1 MKKVLIGLL
10 LIIPMAIVAAVVLV
24 TNVVLITPDITVASV
39 AIVDPDFYQDVDNV
53 SLYFDRPGM
62 QYQLAALVLPKKAT
76 NKKVH
81 WSIENSV
88 SYDPEYEGDI
98 ATVDDNGNVT
108 INWTGTFDVVAK
120 TDDGGKTDRCR
131 FEIKSDVA
139 RSAYIVYKDAKQLDG
154 MPGIDITTDEII
166 RLEACAHPID
176 VDLEYVTWE
185 SSDKNV
191 LSVDANGVVVP
202 QGAGTA
208 TVTMK
213 LKSKDFVSGSEK
225 RVAPEIVRTVQI
237 TVRGGVFPTALKYVH
252 TDSVSL
258 SSIGAEGSTLVKS
271 QNATL
276 ESGTIVFSGK
286 TGYAVLEKGGKT
298 MTLRKVESETSIVF
312 ENADV
317 IENNTVIVGKVPYK
331 LNAIFAASGEKAS
344 GARYYSSNPDVATID
359 EKTGLITAISSG
371 EVTFAAEFGGE
382 RISIDLHVRK
392 PVIYFM
398 LEKDAPQGIADECV
412 YGSMYFEYSGE
423 EMTGRLVPFR
433 QIKVVAPEDL
443 TGSENLNRFK
453 WSVVSDGDIAT
464 IDENG
469 VITFS
474 EFEKG
479 VRKNVKVIAEAKDSP
494 YAGDSIRR
502 EYNFT
507 VMYGVNVKTAD
518 ELTKAV
524 NEEID
529 GKDGKKYKYEVF
541 MRNDITI
548 RSIRY
553 TEQDTSKLNVSSS
566 DKGDETRTWFNA
578 PLTLTTSL
586 YGNGYTIDWKHKDFD
601 KATDKANIMGSN
613 IFMLKGQEDKNEPR
627 VLLRN
632 VKVKS
637 SELPKENSFAS
648 NDFVGI
654 GVQTMGN
661 VHVQY
666 CVIENAMYC
675 MRIGGYDNQEKAV
688 EKGDFAETLIEGTIM
703 SNSSK
708 FTCFSWCTF
717 KNQRVVMKNCVYGQA
732 ASPSVGFSSGDD
744 NEEHTCN
751 LDIQGILRI
760 YNWKQDIDL
769 DLVGRI
775 TSNEAIDNLLK
786 EVIQKGLSGKRYEHL
801 FVKDS
806 GVRYMHC
813 GMLFSGLNHE
823 NRVTVTGALEENGFD
838 HEEIQI
844 SELVEEVNKVLASTL
859 KGKLNPVTFYGYT
872 DESKTPVKH
881 NSNLVHSQGLY
892 KLLRGE

>member
-24 TNVVLITPDITVASV
+24 TNVVLITPDITVASI

-108 INWTGTFDVVAK
+108 INWTGTFDIVAK

-139 RSAYIVYKDAKQLDG
+139 RSAYIVYKDVKLG
-154 MPGIDITTDEII
+154 ETPGIDITTDEII

-237 TVRGGVFPTALKYVH
+237 TVRGGVFPTSLKYVH
-252 TDSVSL
+252 TDSISL

-276 ESGTIVFSGK
+276 ESGAIVFSGK
-286 TGYAVLEKGGKT
+286 TGYAVIEKGGKT
-298 MTLRKVESETSIVF
+298 MTLRKVESENSIVF

-317 IENNTVIVGKVPYK
+317 IENSTVIVGKVPYK

-344 GARYYSSNPDVATID
+344 GARYYSSNTDVATID

-371 EVTFAAEFGGE
+371 EVTFTAEFGEE
-382 RISIDLHVRK
+382 RISIDLRVRK

-398 LEKDAPQGIADECV
+398 LEKDAPKGIADECI
-412 YGSMYFEYSGE
+412 YGNMYFE

-453 WSVVSDGDIAT
+453 WSVVSDGGIAT

-469 VITFS
+469 MITFS

-479 VRKNVKVIAEAKDSP
+479 VRKNVKVTAEAKDSP
-494 YAGDSIRR
+494 YAGDSIKR

-507 VMYGVNVKTAD
+507 VMYGVNVETAD

-529 GKDGKKYKYEVF
+529 GKKYEVF
-541 MRNDITI
+541 LRNDITI

-553 TEQDTSKLNVSSS
+553 TEADTSGISGE
-566 DKGDETRTWFNA
+566 KGEETRTWCNA
-578 PLTLTTSL
+578 PLRLSTSL
-586 YGNGYTIDWKHKDFD
+586 YGNGHTIDWKHRDYDDPTAKP
-601 KATDKANIMGSN
+601 NIMGSN
-613 IFMLKGQEDKNEPR
+613 ILVMDGPQGKDAPR

-632 VKVKS
+632 VKIKS
-637 SELPKENSFAS
+637 SELPKSNTFAS
-648 NDFVGI
+648 KDFVGI
-654 GVQTMGN
+654 GVETKGN

-675 MRIGGYDNQEKAV
+675 MRVGSYDNEEEAIN
-688 EKGDFAETLIEGTIM
+688 KGDFAETLIEGTIM

-708 FTCFSWCTF
+708 FTCFSWCTY

-760 YNWKQDIDL
+760 YNWKQDVDL
-769 DLVGRI
+769 DLVGGI
-775 TSNEAIDNLLK
+775 TNNDAIDNILK
-786 EVIQKGLSGKRYEHL
+786 DVIQKGLSGKRYEHL

-813 GMLFSGLNHE
+813 GMLFSGLSQE

-838 HEEIQI
+838 HVEIKLN
-844 SELVEEVNKVLASTL
+844 ELVAEISPGAAIIVGNL
-859 KGKLNPVTFYGYT
+859 KPVTFYGYT

-881 NSNLVHSQGLY
+881 NSNLVHSQELY

>member
-24 TNVVLITPDITVASV
+24 TNVVLITPDITVASI
-39 AIVDPDFYQDVDNV
+39 AIVDPDFYQDVDSV

-139 RSAYIVYKDAKQLDG
+139 RSAYIVYKDVKLG
-154 MPGIDITTDEII
+154 KTPGIDITTDEII

-237 TVRGGVFPTALKYVH
+237 TVRGGVFPTALKYVY

-258 SSIGAEGSTLVKS
+258 SSIGAVGSTLVKS

-276 ESGTIVFSGK
+276 ESGAIVFSGK

-317 IENNTVIVGKVPYK
+317 IENSTVIVGKVPYK

-344 GARYYSSNPDVATID
+344 GARYYSTNPDVATID

-371 EVTFAAEFGGE
+371 EVTFTAEFGEE

-412 YGSMYFEYSGE
+412 YGNMYFEYSGE

-453 WSVVSDGDIAT
+453 WSVVSDGDIST

-479 VRKNVKVIAEAKDSP
+479 VRKNVKVVAEAMDSP

-507 VMYGVNVKTAD
+507 VMYGVNVETAD

-529 GKDGKKYKYEVF
+529 GKKHEVF

-553 TEQDTSKLNVSSS
+553 TEQDTSKLNVSSPE
-566 DKGDETRTWFNA
+566 KGEEIRTWFNA

-613 IFMLKGQEDKNEPR
+613 IFMLKGQEDKNAPR

-813 GMLFSGLNHE
+813 GMLFSGLTHE

-844 SELVEEVNKVLASTL
+844 SELVEEVNKFLASQL

-881 NSNLVHSQGLY
+881 NSNLVHSQELY

>member
-24 TNVVLITPDITVASV
+24 TNVVLITPDITVASI
-39 AIVDPDFYQDVDNV
+39 AIVDPDFYQDVDSV

-139 RSAYIVYKDAKQLDG
+139 KSAYIVYKDVKLG
-154 MPGIDITTDEII
+154 ETPSIDITTDEII

-185 SSDKNV
+185 SNDKNV

-258 SSIGAEGSTLVKS
+258 SSIGAVGSALVKS

-276 ESGTIVFSGK
+276 ESDAIVFSGK

-317 IENNTVIVGKVPYK
+317 IENSTIIVGKVPYK

-344 GARYYSSNPDVATID
+344 GARYKSLNTDVATID

-371 EVTFAAEFGGE
+371 EVTFTAEFGGE

-412 YGSMYFEYSGE
+412 YGNMYFEYSGE

-453 WSVVSDGDIAT
+453 WSVVSDGGIAT

-469 VITFS
+469 VITITIS
-474 EFEKG
+474 ESEKG

-494 YAGDSIRR
+494 YAGDSIKR

-507 VMYGVNVKTAD
+507 VMYGVNVETAD

-529 GKDGKKYKYEVF
+529 GKKYEVF

-553 TEQDTSKLNVSSS
+553 TESDTRNISGE
-566 DKGDETRTWFNA
+566 KGEEIRTWCNA
-578 PLTLTTSL
+578 PLRLSTSL
-586 YGNGYTIDWKHKDFD
+586 YGNGHTIDWKHRDYDDPTAKP
-601 KATDKANIMGSN
+601 NIMGSN
-613 IFMLKGQEDKNEPR
+613 ILVMDGPEGKDKPR

-632 VKVKS
+632 VKIKS
-637 SELPKENSFAS
+637 SELPKNNTFAS
-648 NDFVGI
+648 KDFVGI
-654 GVQTMGN
+654 GVETKGN

-675 MRIGGYDNQEKAV
+675 MRVGSYDNEEEAV
-688 EKGDFAETLIEGTIM
+688 KKGDFAETLIEGTIM

-708 FTCFSWCTF
+708 FTCFSWCIF

-760 YNWKQDIDL
+760 YNWKQDVDL
-769 DLVGRI
+769 DLVGGI
-775 TSNEAIDNLLK
+775 TNNDAIDKILK
-786 EVIQKGLSGKRYEHL
+786 DVIQKGLQGKRYEHL

-813 GMLFSGLNHE
+813 GMLFSGLSQE

-838 HEEIQI
+838 HAEIKLN
-844 SELVEEVNKVLASTL
+844 ELVAEISPGAAIIVGNMH
-859 KGKLNPVTFYGYT
+859 PVTFYGYT

-881 NSNLVHSQGLY
+881 NSNLVHSQELY

>member
-24 TNVVLITPDITVASV
+24 TNVVLITPDITVASI

-108 INWTGTFDVVAK
+108 INWTGTFDIVAK

-139 RSAYIVYKDAKQLDG
+139 RSAYIVYKDVKLG
-154 MPGIDITTDEII
+154 ETPGIDITTDEII

-185 SSDKNV
+185 SSDKHV

-237 TVRGGVFPTALKYVH
+237 TVRGGVFPMALKYVH
-252 TDSVSL
+252 TDVSL

-276 ESGTIVFSGK
+276 ESGAIVFGGK

-298 MTLRKVESETSIVF
+298 MMLRKVESETSIVF

-317 IENNTVIVGKVPYK
+317 IENSTVIVGKVPYK

-344 GARYYSSNPDVATID
+344 GARYCSLNPDVATID

-371 EVTFAAEFGGE
+371 EVTFTAKFGE
-382 RISIDLHVRK
+382 EIISIDLRVRK

-412 YGSMYFEYSGE
+412 YGNMYFEYSGE
-423 EMTGRLVPFR
+423 EMTGRLVPVR

-453 WSVVSDGDIAT
+453 WKVVSDGDIAT

-469 VITFS
+469 MITFS

-479 VRKNVKVIAEAKDSP
+479 VRKNVKVTAEAKDSP
-494 YAGDSIRR
+494 YAGDSIKR

-507 VMYGVNVKTAD
+507 VMYGVNVETAD

-529 GKDGKKYKYEVF
+529 GKKYEVF
-541 MRNDITI
+541 LRNDITI

-553 TEQDTSKLNVSSS
+553 TEADTSGISGE
-566 DKGDETRTWFNA
+566 KGEETRTWCNA
-578 PLTLTTSL
+578 PLRLTTSL
-586 YGNGYTIDWKHKDFD
+586 YGNGHTIDWKHRDYDDPTAKP
-601 KATDKANIMGSN
+601 NIMGSN
-613 IFMLKGQEDKNEPR
+613 ILVMDGPQGKDAPR

-632 VKVKS
+632 VKIKS
-637 SELPKENSFAS
+637 SELPKSNTFAS
-648 NDFVGI
+648 KDFVGI
-654 GVQTMGN
+654 GVETKGN

-666 CVIENAMYC
+666 CIIENAMYC
-675 MRIGGYDNQEKAV
+675 MRVGSYDNEEEAIN
-688 EKGDFAETLIEGTIM
+688 KGDFAETLIEGTIM

-708 FTCFSWCTF
+708 FTCFSWCTY

-760 YNWKQDIDL
+760 YNWKQYVDL
-769 DLVGRI
+769 DLVGGI
-775 TSNEAIDNLLK
+775 TNNDAIDNLLK
-786 EVIQKGLSGKRYEHL
+786 EIIQKGLQGKRYEHL
-801 FVKDS
+801 FVKDA
-806 GVRYMHC
+806 GIPYMHC

-838 HEEIQI
+838 HAEIKLN
-844 SELVEEVNKVLASTL
+844 ELVAEISPGAAIIVGNL
-859 KGKLNPVTFYGYT
+859 KPVTFYGYT

-881 NSNLVHSQGLY
+881 NSNLVHSQELY

>member
-108 INWTGTFDVVAK
+108 INWTGTFDIVAK

-139 RSAYIVYKDAKQLDG
+139 RSAYIVYKDVKLG
-154 MPGIDITTDEII
+154 ETPGIDITTDEII

-252 TDSVSL
+252 TDSISL

-276 ESGTIVFSGK
+276 ESGAIVFSGK

-298 MTLRKVESETSIVF
+298 MTLRKVESENSIVF

-317 IENNTVIVGKVPYK
+317 IENSTVIVGKVPYK

-344 GARYYSSNPDVATID
+344 GARYYSSNTDVATID

-371 EVTFAAEFGGE
+371 EVTFTAEFGEE
-382 RISIDLHVRK
+382 RISIDLRLRK

-398 LEKDAPQGIADECV
+398 LEKDAPQGIADECI
-412 YGSMYFEYSGE
+412 YGNMYFEYSGE
-423 EMTGRLVPFR
+423 EMTGRLVPVR

-443 TGSENLNRFK
+443 TGSENLSRFK

-469 VITFS
+469 VITITLS
-474 EFEKG
+474 ESEKG
-479 VRKNVKVIAEAKDSP
+479 VRKNVKVTAEAKDSP
-494 YAGDSIRR
+494 YAGDSIKR

-507 VMYGVNVKTAD
+507 VMYGVNVETAD

-529 GKDGKKYKYEVF
+529 GKKYEVF
-541 MRNDITI
+541 LRNDITI

-553 TEQDTSKLNVSSS
+553 TEADTSGISGE
-566 DKGDETRTWFNA
+566 KGEETRTWCNA
-578 PLTLTTSL
+578 PLRLSTSL
-586 YGNGYTIDWKHKDFD
+586 YGNGHTIDWKHRDYDDPTAKP
-601 KATDKANIMGSN
+601 NIMGSN
-613 IFMLKGQEDKNEPR
+613 ILVMDGPQGKDAPR

-632 VKVKS
+632 VKIKS
-637 SELPKENSFAS
+637 SELPKSNTFAS
-648 NDFVGI
+648 KDFVGI
-654 GVQTMGN
+654 GVETKGN

-675 MRIGGYDNQEKAV
+675 MRVGSYDNEEEAIK
-688 EKGDFAETLIEGTIM
+688 KGDFAETLIEGTIM

-708 FTCFSWCTF
+708 FTCFSWCTY

-760 YNWKQDIDL
+760 YNWKQDVDL
-769 DLVGRI
+769 DLVGGI
-775 TSNEAIDNLLK
+775 TNNDAIDKILK
-786 EVIQKGLSGKRYEHL
+786 DVIQKGLQGKRYEHL

-838 HEEIQI
+838 HVEIKLN
-844 SELVEEVNKVLASTL
+844 ELVAEISPGAAIIVGNL
-859 KGKLNPVTFYGYT
+859 KPVTFYGYT

-881 NSNLVHSQGLY
+881 NSNLVHSQELY

>member
-24 TNVVLITPDITVASV
+24 TNVVLITPDITVASI
-39 AIVDPDFYQDVDNV
+39 AIVDPDFYQDVDSV

-276 ESGTIVFSGK
+276 ESGAIVFSGK

-317 IENNTVIVGKVPYK
+317 IENSTVIVGKVPYK

-344 GARYYSSNPDVATID
+344 GARYYSSNTDVATID

-371 EVTFAAEFGGE
+371 EVTFTAECGGE
-382 RISIDLHVRK
+382 SISIDLHVRR

-412 YGSMYFEYSGE
+412 YGNMYFEYSGE
-423 EMTGRLVPFR
+423 EMTGWLVPFR

-453 WSVVSDGDIAT
+453 WLVVSDGDIAT

-479 VRKNVKVIAEAKDSP
+479 VRKNVKVIAEAMDSP
-494 YAGDSIRR
+494 YAGDSIKR

-507 VMYGVNVKTAD
+507 VMYGVNVETAD

-529 GKDGKKYKYEVF
+529 GKKYEVF
-541 MRNDITI
+541 LRNDITI

-553 TEQDTSKLNVSSS
+553 TEQDTSKLNVSSPE
-566 DKGDETRTWFNA
+566 KGEETRTWFNA

-613 IFMLKGQEDKNEPR
+613 IFMLKGQEDKNAPR

-637 SELPKENSFAS
+637 SELPKESSFAS

-666 CVIENAMYC
+666 CIIENAMYC

-732 ASPSVGFSSGDD
+732 ASPSVGFSSGDN

-760 YNWKQDIDL
+760 YNWKQYVDL
-769 DLVGRI
+769 DLVGGI
-775 TSNEAIDNLLK
+775 TNNPAIDNLLK

-801 FVKDS
+801 FVKDA
-806 GVRYMHC
+806 GIPYMHC
-813 GMLFSGLNHE
+813 GMMFSGLYYK
-823 NRVTVTGALEENGFD
+823 NRITVTGALEENGFD
-838 HEEIQI
+838 HEEIHI
-844 SELVEEVNKVLASTL
+844 SELVEETNKLLASQL

>member
-24 TNVVLITPDITVASV
+24 TNVVLITPDITVASI

-88 SYDPEYEGDI
+88 SYDPEYKGDI

-139 RSAYIVYKDAKQLDG
+139 KSAYIVYKDVKLG
-154 MPGIDITTDEII
+154 ETPSIDITTDEII

-185 SSDKNV
+185 SNDKHV

-276 ESGTIVFSGK
+276 ESDAIEFSGK

-298 MTLRKVESETSIVF
+298 MTLRKVESENSIVF

-317 IENNTVIVGKVPYK
+317 IENSTVIVGKVPYK

-344 GARYYSSNPDVATID
+344 GARYYSSNTDVATID

-371 EVTFAAEFGGE
+371 EVTFTAEFGEE
-382 RISIDLHVRK
+382 RISIDLRVRK

-398 LEKDAPQGIADECV
+398 LEKDAPQGIADECI
-412 YGSMYFEYSGE
+412 YGNMYFEYSGE

-443 TGSENLNRFK
+443 TGSENLSRFK
-453 WSVVSDGDIAT
+453 WSVVSDDNIVT
-464 IDENG
+464 KIDENG
-469 VITFS
+469 MITFS

-479 VRKNVKVIAEAKDSP
+479 VRKNVKVTAEAKDSP
-494 YAGDSIRR
+494 YAGDSIKR

-507 VMYGVNVKTAD
+507 VMYGVNVETAD

-529 GKDGKKYKYEVF
+529 GNKYEVF
-541 MRNDITI
+541 LRNDITI

-553 TEQDTSKLNVSSS
+553 TEADTRNISGE
-566 DKGDETRTWFNA
+566 KGEEIRTWCNA
-578 PLTLTTSL
+578 PLKLTTSL
-586 YGNGYTIDWKHKDFD
+586 YGNGHTIDWKHRDYDDPTAKP
-601 KATDKANIMGSN
+601 NIMGSN
-613 IFMLKGQEDKNEPR
+613 ILVMDGPQDKDAPR

-632 VKVKS
+632 VKIKS
-637 SELPKENSFAS
+637 SELPKNNTFA
-648 NDFVGI
+648 NKDFVGI
-654 GVQTMGN
+654 GVETKGN

-675 MRIGGYDNQEKAV
+675 MRVGGYDNEEEAIK
-688 EKGDFAETLIEGTIM
+688 KGDFAETLIEGTIM

-732 ASPSVGFSSGDD
+732 ASPSVGFSSGDN

-760 YNWKQDIDL
+760 YNWKQDVDL
-769 DLVGRI
+769 DLVGGI
-775 TSNEAIDNLLK
+775 TNNEAIDNLLK

-813 GMLFSGLNHE
+813 GMMFSGLYYK
-823 NRVTVTGALEENGFD
+823 NRITVTGAIEENGFD

-844 SELVEEVNKVLASTL
+844 SELVEETNKVLASTL

-881 NSNLVHSQGLY
+881 NSNLVHSQELY

>member
-24 TNVVLITPDITVASV
+24 TNVVLITPDITVASI

-139 RSAYIVYKDAKQLDG
+139 KSAYIVYKDVKLG
-154 MPGIDITTDEII
+154 ETPSIDITTDEII

-208 TVTMK
+208 AVTMK

-225 RVAPEIVRTVQI
+225 RVAREIVRTVQI
-237 TVRGGVFPTALKYVH
+237 TVRDGVFPTALKYVH

-258 SSIGAEGSTLVKS
+258 SSIGAVGSTLVKS

-276 ESGTIVFSGK
+276 ESDAIVFSGK

-317 IENNTVIVGKVPYK
+317 IENSTVIVGKVPYK

-344 GARYYSSNPDVATID
+344 GARYYSSNTDVATID

-371 EVTFAAEFGGE
+371 EVTFTAEFGE
-382 RISIDLHVRK
+382 ESISIDLRVRK

-412 YGSMYFEYSGE
+412 YGNMYFEYLDK

-443 TGSENLNRFK
+443 TGSENLSRFK
-453 WSVVSDGDIAT
+453 WSVESDGGIAT
-464 IDENG
+464 IDKNG
-469 VITFS
+469 VITITFS
-474 EFEKG
+474 ESEKG
-479 VRKNVKVIAEAKDSP
+479 VRKNVKVVAEAKDSP
-494 YAGDSIRR
+494 YAGDSIKR

-507 VMYGVNVKTAD
+507 VMYGVNVETAD

-529 GKDGKKYKYEVF
+529 GNKYEVF
-541 MRNDITI
+541 LRNDITI

-553 TEQDTSKLNVSSS
+553 TEADTRNISGE
-566 DKGDETRTWFNA
+566 KGEEIRTWCNA
-578 PLTLTTSL
+578 PLKLTTSL
-586 YGNGYTIDWKHKDFD
+586 YGNGHTIDWKHRDYDDPTAKP
-601 KATDKANIMGSN
+601 NIMGSN
-613 IFMLKGQEDKNEPR
+613 ILVMDGPQEKDAPR

-632 VKVKS
+632 VKIKS
-637 SELPKENSFAS
+637 SELPKNNTFA
-648 NDFVGI
+648 NKDFVGI
-654 GVQTMGN
+654 GVETKGN

-675 MRIGGYDNQEKAV
+675 MRVGGYDNEEEAIK
-688 EKGDFAETLIEGTIM
+688 KGDFAETLIEGTIM

-732 ASPSVGFSSGDD
+732 ASPSVGFSSGDN

-760 YNWKQDIDL
+760 YNWKQDVDL
-769 DLVGRI
+769 DLVGGI
-775 TSNEAIDNLLK
+775 TNNEAIDNLLK
-786 EVIQKGLSGKRYEHL
+786 DVIQKGLSGKRYEHL

-813 GMLFSGLNHE
+813 GMMFSGLYYK
-823 NRVTVTGALEENGFD
+823 NRITVTGAIEENGFD

-844 SELVEEVNKVLASTL
+844 SELVEETNKVLASTL

-881 NSNLVHSQGLY
+881 NSNLVHSQELY

>member
-24 TNVVLITPDITVASV
+24 TNVVLITPDITVASI

-108 INWTGTFDVVAK
+108 INWTGTFDIVAK

-139 RSAYIVYKDAKQLDG
+139 RSAYIVYKDVKLG
-154 MPGIDITTDEII
+154 ETPGIDITTDEII

-252 TDSVSL
+252 TDRVSL
-258 SSIGAEGSTLVKS
+258 SSIDAVGSTLVKS

-276 ESGTIVFSGK
+276 ESDVIVFSGK

-317 IENNTVIVGKVPYK
+317 IENSTVIVGKVPYK

-344 GARYYSSNPDVATID
+344 GARYCSLNPDVATID

-371 EVTFAAEFGGE
+371 EVTFTAEFGE
-382 RISIDLHVRK
+382 ESISIDLHVRK

-412 YGSMYFEYSGE
+412 YGNMYFEYSGE

-443 TGSENLNRFK
+443 TGSENLSRFK
-453 WSVVSDGDIAT
+453 WSVVSDDNIAT
-464 IDENG
+464 KIDENG

-479 VRKNVKVIAEAKDSP
+479 VRKNVKVTAEAKDSP
-494 YAGDSIRR
+494 YAGDSIKR

-507 VMYGVNVKTAD
+507 VMYGVNVETAD
-518 ELTKAV
+518 ELTKVV
-524 NEEID
+524 NEGI
-529 GKDGKKYKYEVF
+529 DGKKYEVF
-541 MRNDITI
+541 LRNDITI

-553 TEQDTSKLNVSSS
+553 TEADTSGISGE
-566 DKGDETRTWFNA
+566 KGEETRTWDDA
-578 PLTLTTSL
+578 PLRLTTSL
-586 YGNGYTIDWKHKDFD
+586 YGNGHTIDWKHRDYDDPTAKP
-601 KATDKANIMGSN
+601 NIMGSN
-613 IFMLKGQEDKNEPR
+613 ILMMDGPQGKDAPR

-632 VKVKS
+632 VKIKS
-637 SELPKENSFAS
+637 SELPKSNTFAS
-648 NDFVGI
+648 KDFVGT
-654 GVQTMGN
+654 GVLTKGN

-666 CVIENAMYC
+666 CVIENAMFC
-675 MRIGGYDNQEKAV
+675 MKVGSYNNEEEAIK
-688 EKGDFAETLIEGTIM
+688 KGDFAETLIEGTIM

-708 FTCFSWCTF
+708 FTCFSWCAY

-760 YNWKQDIDL
+760 YNWKQDVDL
-769 DLVGRI
+769 DLVGGI
-775 TSNEAIDNLLK
+775 TNNDAIDNILK
-786 EVIQKGLSGKRYEHL
+786 EVIQKGLQGKRYEHL

-838 HEEIQI
+838 HAEIKLN
-844 SELVEEVNKVLASTL
+844 ELVAEISPGAAIIVGNL
-859 KGKLNPVTFYGYT
+859 KPVTFYGYT

-881 NSNLVHSQGLY
+881 NSNLVHSQELY

>member
-24 TNVVLITPDITVASV
+24 TNVVLITPDITVASI

-108 INWTGTFDVVAK
+108 INWTGTFDIVAK

-139 RSAYIVYKDAKQLDG
+139 RSAYIVYKDVKLG
-154 MPGIDITTDEII
+154 ETPGIDITTDEII

-225 RVAPEIVRTVQI
+225 RVAPEIVRMVQI

-252 TDSVSL
+252 TDSISL

-276 ESGTIVFSGK
+276 ESGAIVFSGK

-317 IENNTVIVGKVPYK
+317 IENSTVIVGKVPYK

-344 GARYYSSNPDVATID
+344 GARYKSLNTDVATID

-371 EVTFAAEFGGE
+371 EVTFTAKFGE
-382 RISIDLHVRK
+382 ETEETISIDLRVRK

-398 LEKDAPQGIADECV
+398 LEKDAPQGIADECI
-412 YGSMYFEYSGE
+412 YGNMYFEYSGE
-423 EMTGRLVPFR
+423 EMTGRLVPVR

-443 TGSENLNRFK
+443 TGSENLSRFK

-479 VRKNVKVIAEAKDSP
+479 VRKNVKVTAEAKDSP
-494 YAGDSIRR
+494 YAGDSIKR

-507 VMYGVNVKTAD
+507 VMNGVNVKTAD

-524 NEEID
+524 NEKID
-529 GKDGKKYKYEVF
+529 GNKYEVF
-541 MRNDITI
+541 LRNDITI

-553 TEQDTSKLNVSSS
+553 TEADTSRFSGE
-566 DKGDETRTWFNA
+566 KGEETRTWSDA
-578 PLTLTTSL
+578 PLRLTTSL
-586 YGNGYTIDWKHKDFD
+586 YGNGHTIDWKHRDYDDPTAKP
-601 KATDKANIMGSN
+601 NIMGSN
-613 IFMLKGQEDKNEPR
+613 ILMMDGPQEKDAPR

-632 VKVKS
+632 VKIKS
-637 SELPKENSFAS
+637 SELPKSNTFAS
-648 NDFVGI
+648 KDFVGI
-654 GVQTMGN
+654 GILTKGN

-666 CVIENAMYC
+666 CIIENAMYC
-675 MRIGGYDNQEKAV
+675 MYVRGYDNEEEAV
-688 EKGDFAETLIEGTIM
+688 KKGDFDETLIEGTIM

-708 FTCFSWCTF
+708 FTCFSWCTY

-744 NEEHTCN
+744 NEDHTCN

-760 YNWKQDIDL
+760 YNWKQDVDL
-769 DLVGRI
+769 DLVGGI
-775 TSNEAIDNLLK
+775 TNNDAIDNILK
-786 EVIQKGLSGKRYEHL
+786 DVIQKGLSGKRYEHL

-813 GMLFSGLNHE
+813 GMLFSGLSQE

-838 HEEIQI
+838 HVEIKLN
-844 SELVEEVNKVLASTL
+844 ELVAEISPGAAIIVGNL
-859 KGKLNPVTFYGYT
+859 KPVTFYGYT

-881 NSNLVHSQGLY
+881 NSNLVHSQELY

>member
-108 INWTGTFDVVAK
+108 INWTGTFDIVAK

-139 RSAYIVYKDAKQLDG
+139 RSAYIVYKDVKLG
-154 MPGIDITTDEII
+154 ETPGIDITTDEII

-252 TDSVSL
+252 TDSISL

-276 ESGTIVFSGK
+276 ESGAIVFSGK
-286 TGYAVLEKGGKT
+286 TGYAVIEKGGKT
-298 MTLRKVESETSIVF
+298 MTLRKVESENSIVF

-317 IENNTVIVGKVPYK
+317 IENSTVIVGKVPYK

-344 GARYYSSNPDVATID
+344 GARYCSLNPDVATID

-371 EVTFAAEFGGE
+371 EVTFTAEFGE
-382 RISIDLHVRK
+382 ESISIDLHVRK

-412 YGSMYFEYSGE
+412 YGNMYFDE

-443 TGSENLNRFK
+443 TGSENLSRFK
-453 WSVVSDGDIAT
+453 WSVVSDDNIAT
-464 IDENG
+464 KIDENG

-479 VRKNVKVIAEAKDSP
+479 VRKNVKVTAEAKDSP
-494 YAGDSIRR
+494 YAGDSIKR

-507 VMYGVNVKTAD
+507 VMYGVNVETAD

-529 GKDGKKYKYEVF
+529 GKKYEVF
-541 MRNDITI
+541 LRNDITI

-553 TEQDTSKLNVSSS
+553 TEADTSGISGE
-566 DKGDETRTWFNA
+566 KGEETRPWDDA
-578 PLTLTTSL
+578 PLRLTTSL
-586 YGNGYTIDWKHKDFD
+586 YGNGHTIDWKHRDYDDPTAKP
-601 KATDKANIMGSN
+601 NIMGSN
-613 IFMLKGQEDKNEPR
+613 ILMMDGPQGKDAPR

-632 VKVKS
+632 VKIKS
-637 SELPKENSFAS
+637 SELPKSNTFAS
-648 NDFVGI
+648 KDFVGT
-654 GVQTMGN
+654 GVLTKGN

-666 CVIENAMYC
+666 CVIENAMFC
-675 MRIGGYDNQEKAV
+675 MKVGSYNNEEEAIK
-688 EKGDFAETLIEGTIM
+688 KGDFAETLIEGTIM

-708 FTCFSWCTF
+708 FTCFSWCAY

-760 YNWKQDIDL
+760 YNWKQDVDL
-769 DLVGRI
+769 DLVGGI
-775 TSNEAIDNLLK
+775 TNNDAIDNILK
-786 EVIQKGLSGKRYEHL
+786 EVIQKGLQGKRYEHL

-838 HEEIQI
+838 HAEIKLN
-844 SELVEEVNKVLASTL
+844 ELVAEISPGAAIIVGNL
-859 KGKLNPVTFYGYT
+859 KPVTFYGYT

-881 NSNLVHSQGLY
+881 NSNLVHSQELY

>member
-24 TNVVLITPDITVASV
+24 TNVVLITPDITVASI

-176 VDLEYVTWE
+176 VNLEYVTWE

-276 ESGTIVFSGK
+276 ESGAIVFSGK

-298 MTLRKVESETSIVF
+298 MTLRKVESENSIVF

-317 IENNTVIVGKVPYK
+317 IENSTVIVGKVPYK

-344 GARYYSSNPDVATID
+344 GARYYSSNTDVATID

-371 EVTFAAEFGGE
+371 EVTFTAEFGEE
-382 RISIDLHVRK
+382 RISIDLRVRK

-412 YGSMYFEYSGE
+412 YGSMYFEYLGE

-453 WSVVSDGDIAT
+453 WKVVSDGDIAT

-529 GKDGKKYKYEVF
+529 GKKYEVF
-541 MRNDITI
+541 LRNDITI

-613 IFMLKGQEDKNEPR
+613 IFMLKGQEDKNAPR

>member
-24 TNVVLITPDITVASV
+24 TNVVLITPDITVASI

-88 SYDPEYEGDI
+88 SYDPEYDGDI

-139 RSAYIVYKDAKQLDG
+139 RSAYVVYNDQKLDDG
-154 MPGIDITTDEII
+154 YRIDVTTDEII

-202 QGAGTA
+202 QGEGRA

-258 SSIGAEGSTLVKS
+258 SSIGAVGSTLVKS

-276 ESGTIVFSGK
+276 ESDAIVFSGN
-286 TGYAVLEKGGKT
+286 TGYAVLEKDGKT
-298 MTLRKVESETSIVF
+298 MTLRKVESENSIVF

-317 IENNTVIVGKVPYK
+317 IENSTVIVGKVPYK
-331 LNAIFAASGEKAS
+331 LNAVFAASGEKAS
-344 GARYYSSNPDVATID
+344 GARYYSKNTDVATID

-371 EVTFAAEFGGE
+371 EVTFTAEFGGE
-382 RISIDLHVRK
+382 SISIDLRVRK

-412 YGSMYFEYSGE
+412 YGSMYFKYSGE
-423 EMTGRLVPFR
+423 KIDGLTNTR
-433 QIKVVAPEDL
+433 QLKIVAPNEL
-443 TGSENLNRFK
+443 TGSENLSRFK
-453 WSVVSDGDIAT
+453 WSVVSDGGIAT

-474 EFEKG
+474 DFEKG
-479 VRKNVKVIAEAKDSP
+479 VRKNVKVVAEAKDSP

-529 GKDGKKYKYEVF
+529 GKKYEVF
-541 MRNDITI
+541 LRNDITI

-553 TEQDTSKLNVSSS
+553 TEADTSRFSGE
-566 DKGDETRTWFNA
+566 KGEETRTWDDA
-578 PLTLTTSL
+578 PLRLTTSL
-586 YGNGYTIDWKHKDFD
+586 YGNGHTIDWKHRDYDDPTAKP
-601 KATDKANIMGSN
+601 NIMGSN
-613 IFMLKGQEDKNEPR
+613 ILMMDGPQEKDAPR

-632 VKVKS
+632 VKIKS
-637 SELPKENSFAS
+637 SELPKSNTFAS
-648 NDFVGI
+648 KDFVGT
-654 GVQTMGN
+654 GVLTKGN

-666 CVIENAMYC
+666 CVIENAMFC
-675 MRIGGYDNQEKAV
+675 MKVGSYNNEEEAAK
-688 EKGDFAETLIEGTIM
+688 KGDFAETLIEGTIM

-708 FTCFSWCTF
+708 FSCFSWCAY

-732 ASPSVGFSSGDD
+732 ASPSIGFSSGDD

-760 YNWKQDIDL
+760 YNWKQDVDL
-769 DLVGRI
+769 DLVGGI
-775 TSNEAIDNLLK
+775 TNDDTIDNLLK
-786 EVIQKGLSGKRYEHL
+786 EVIQKGLSGKRFEHL

-813 GMLFSGLNHE
+813 GMLFSGLAHK

-844 SELVEEVNKVLASTL
+844 SELVEETNKFLASLL
-859 KGKLNPVTFYGYT
+859 KGQLNPVTFYGYT

-881 NSNLVHSQGLY
+881 NSNLVHSQELY

>member
-24 TNVVLITPDITVASV
+24 TNVVLITPDITVASI
-39 AIVDPDFYQDVDNV
+39 AIVDPDFYQDVDSV

-258 SSIGAEGSTLVKS
+258 SSIGAVGSTLVKS

-276 ESGTIVFSGK
+276 ESGAIVFSGK

-317 IENNTVIVGKVPYK
+317 IENSAVIVGKVPYK

-344 GARYYSSNPDVATID
+344 GARYYSSNTDVATID

-371 EVTFAAEFGGE
+371 EVTFTAEFGE
-382 RISIDLHVRK
+382 ESISIDLHVRK

-412 YGSMYFEYSGE
+412 YGNMYFEYSGE

-479 VRKNVKVIAEAKDSP
+479 VRKNVKVIAEAMDSP
-494 YAGDSIRR
+494 YAGDSIKR

-529 GKDGKKYKYEVF
+529 GKKYEVF
-541 MRNDITI
+541 LRNDITI

-566 DKGDETRTWFNA
+566 EKGDETRTWFNA

-613 IFMLKGQEDKNEPR
+613 IFMLKGQEDKNAPR

-675 MRIGGYDNQEKAV
+675 MRVGGYDNQEKAV

-813 GMLFSGLNHE
+813 GMLFSGLTYE
-823 NRVTVTGALEENGFD
+823 NRITVTGALEENGFD

-881 NSNLVHSQGLY
+881 NSNLVHSQELY

>member
-24 TNVVLITPDITVASV
+24 TNVVLITPDITVASI
-39 AIVDPDFYQDVDNV
+39 AIVDTDFYQDVDNV

-108 INWTGTFDVVAK
+108 INWTGTFDIVAK

-139 RSAYIVYKDAKQLDG
+139 RSAYIVYKDVKLG
-154 MPGIDITTDEII
+154 ETPGIDITTDEII

-237 TVRGGVFPTALKYVH
+237 TVRGGVFPTALKYVY
-252 TDSVSL
+252 TDRVSL

-276 ESGTIVFSGK
+276 KSDAIVFSG

-317 IENNTVIVGKVPYK
+317 IENSTVIVGKVPYK

-344 GARYYSSNPDVATID
+344 GARYYSSNTDVATID

-371 EVTFAAEFGGE
+371 EVTFTAEFGE
-382 RISIDLHVRK
+382 EIISIDLRVRK

-398 LEKDAPQGIADECV
+398 LEKDAPQGIADECI
-412 YGSMYFEYSGE
+412 YGNMYFEYSGE
-423 EMTGRLVPFR
+423 EMTGRLVPVR

-443 TGSENLNRFK
+443 TGSENLSRFK

-469 VITFS
+469 MITFS

-479 VRKNVKVIAEAKDSP
+479 VRKNVKVTAEAKDSP
-494 YAGDSIRR
+494 YAGDSIKR

-507 VMYGVNVKTAD
+507 VMYGVNVETAD

-529 GKDGKKYKYEVF
+529 GKKYEVF
-541 MRNDITI
+541 LRNDITI

-553 TEQDTSKLNVSSS
+553 TEADTSGISGE
-566 DKGDETRTWFNA
+566 KGEETRTWCNA
-578 PLTLTTSL
+578 PLRLSTSL
-586 YGNGYTIDWKHKDFD
+586 YGNGHTIDWKHRDYDDPTAKP
-601 KATDKANIMGSN
+601 NIMGSN
-613 IFMLKGQEDKNEPR
+613 ILVMDGPQGKDAPR

-632 VKVKS
+632 VKIKS
-637 SELPKENSFAS
+637 SELPKNNTFAS
-648 NDFVGI
+648 KDFVGI
-654 GVQTMGN
+654 GVETKGN

-675 MRIGGYDNQEKAV
+675 MRVGSYDNEEEAIN
-688 EKGDFAETLIEGTIM
+688 KGDFAETLIEGTIM

-708 FTCFSWCTF
+708 FTCFSWCTY

-744 NEEHTCN
+744 NEDHTCN

-760 YNWKQDIDL
+760 YNWKQDVDL
-769 DLVGRI
+769 DLVGGI
-775 TSNEAIDNLLK
+775 TNNDAIDNILK
-786 EVIQKGLSGKRYEHL
+786 EVIQKGLQGKRYEHL

-838 HEEIQI
+838 HAEIKLN
-844 SELVEEVNKVLASTL
+844 ELVAEISPGAAIIVGNL
-859 KGKLNPVTFYGYT
+859 KPVTFYGYT

-881 NSNLVHSQGLY
+881 NSNLVHSQELY

>member
-24 TNVVLITPDITVASV
+24 TNVVLITPDITVASI
-39 AIVDPDFYQDVDNV
+39 AIVDPDFYQDVDSV

-176 VDLEYVTWE
+176 VDLEYVIWE

-258 SSIGAEGSTLVKS
+258 SLIGAVGSTLVKS

-276 ESGTIVFSGK
+276 ESGAIVFSGK

-317 IENNTVIVGKVPYK
+317 IENSTVIVGKVPYK

-344 GARYYSSNPDVATID
+344 GVRYKSLNTDVATID
-359 EKTGLITAISSG
+359 EKTGLITAVSSG
-371 EVTFAAEFGGE
+371 EVTITAEFGEE

-412 YGSMYFEYSGE
+412 YGNMYFEYSGE

-453 WSVVSDGDIAT
+453 WKVVSDGDIAT

-479 VRKNVKVIAEAKDSP
+479 VRKNVKVIAEAMDSP
-494 YAGDSIRR
+494 YAGDSIKR

-507 VMYGVNVKTAD
+507 VMYGVNVETAD

-529 GKDGKKYKYEVF
+529 GKKYEVF

-553 TEQDTSKLNVSSS
+553 TESDT
-566 DKGDETRTWFNA
+566 KGMSGEKGEEIRTWCNA
-578 PLTLTTSL
+578 PLRLSTSL
-586 YGNGYTIDWKHKDFD
+586 YGNGHTIDWKHRDYDDPTAKP
-601 KATDKANIMGSN
+601 NIMGSN
-613 IFMLKGQEDKNEPR
+613 ILVMDGPQGKDAPR

-632 VKVKS
+632 VKIKS
-637 SELPKENSFAS
+637 SELPKNNTFAS
-648 NDFVGI
+648 KDFVGI
-654 GVQTMGN
+654 GVETKGN

-675 MRIGGYDNQEKAV
+675 MRVGSYDNEEEAV
-688 EKGDFAETLIEGTIM
+688 KKGDFAETLIEGTIM

-708 FTCFSWCTF
+708 FTCFSWCIF

-760 YNWKQDIDL
+760 YNWKQDVDL
-769 DLVGRI
+769 DLVGGI
-775 TSNEAIDNLLK
+775 TNNDAIDKILK
-786 EVIQKGLSGKRYEHL
+786 DVIQKGLQGKRYEHL

-813 GMLFSGLNHE
+813 GMLFSGLAHE

-838 HEEIQI
+838 HAEIKLN
-844 SELVEEVNKVLASTL
+844 ELVAEISPGAAIIVGNMH
-859 KGKLNPVTFYGYT
+859 PVTFYGYT

-881 NSNLVHSQGLY
+881 NSNLVHSQELY

>member
-108 INWTGTFDVVAK
+108 INWTGTFDIVAK

-139 RSAYIVYKDAKQLDG
+139 RSAYIVYKDVKLG
-154 MPGIDITTDEII
+154 ETPGIDITTDEII

-237 TVRGGVFPTALKYVH
+237 TARGGVFPTALKYVH
-252 TDSVSL
+252 TDVSL
-258 SSIGAEGSTLVKS
+258 SEIGAEGSTLVKS

-276 ESGTIVFSGK
+276 ESGAIVFSGK

-317 IENNTVIVGKVPYK
+317 IENSTVIVGKVPYK

-344 GARYYSSNPDVATID
+344 GARYKSLNTDVATID

-371 EVTFAAEFGGE
+371 EVTFTAEFGE
-382 RISIDLHVRK
+382 ESISIDLHVRK

-398 LEKDAPQGIADECV
+398 LEKDAPQGIADECI
-412 YGSMYFEYSGE
+412 YGNMYFEYSGE
-423 EMTGRLVPFR
+423 EMTGRLVPVR

-443 TGSENLNRFK
+443 TGSENLSRFK

-469 VITFS
+469 MITFS

-479 VRKNVKVIAEAKDSP
+479 VRKNVKVTAEAKDSP
-494 YAGDSIRR
+494 YAGDSIKR

-507 VMYGVNVKTAD
+507 VMYGVNVETAD

-529 GKDGKKYKYEVF
+529 GKKYEVF
-541 MRNDITI
+541 LRNDITI

-553 TEQDTSKLNVSSS
+553 TEADTSGISGE
-566 DKGDETRTWFNA
+566 KGEETRTWCNA
-578 PLTLTTSL
+578 PLRLSTSL
-586 YGNGYTIDWKHKDFD
+586 YGNGHTIDWKHRDYDDPTAKP
-601 KATDKANIMGSN
+601 NIMGSN
-613 IFMLKGQEDKNEPR
+613 ILVMDGPQGKDAPR

-632 VKVKS
+632 VKIKS
-637 SELPKENSFAS
+637 SELPKSNTFAS
-648 NDFVGI
+648 KDFVGI
-654 GVQTMGN
+654 GVETKGN

-675 MRIGGYDNQEKAV
+675 MRVGSYDNEEEAIN
-688 EKGDFAETLIEGTIM
+688 KGDFAETLIEGTIM

-708 FTCFSWCTF
+708 FTCFSWCTY

-760 YNWKQDIDL
+760 YNWKQDVDL
-769 DLVGRI
+769 DLVGGI
-775 TSNEAIDNLLK
+775 TNNDAIDKILK
-786 EVIQKGLSGKRYEHL
+786 DVIQKGLSGKRYEHL

-838 HEEIQI
+838 HAEIKLN
-844 SELVEEVNKVLASTL
+844 ELVAEISPGAAIIVGNL
-859 KGKLNPVTFYGYT
+859 KPVTFYGYT

-881 NSNLVHSQGLY
+881 NSNLVHSQELY

>member
-108 INWTGTFDVVAK
+108 INWTGTFDIVAK

-139 RSAYIVYKDAKQLDG
+139 RSAYIVYKDVKLG
-154 MPGIDITTDEII
+154 ETPGIDITTDEII

-252 TDSVSL
+252 TDSISL
-258 SSIGAEGSTLVKS
+258 SPIGAEGSTLVKS

-276 ESGTIVFSGK
+276 ESGAIVFSGK
-286 TGYAVLEKGGKT
+286 TGYAVIEKGGKT
-298 MTLRKVESETSIVF
+298 MTLRKVESENSIVF

-317 IENNTVIVGKVPYK
+317 IENSTVIVGKVPYK

-344 GARYYSSNPDVATID
+344 GARYYSSNTDVATID

-371 EVTFAAEFGGE
+371 EVTFTAEFGEE
-382 RISIDLHVRK
+382 RISIDLRVRK

-398 LEKDAPQGIADECV
+398 LEKDAPQGIADECI
-412 YGSMYFEYSGE
+412 YGNMYFEYSGE
-423 EMTGRLVPFR
+423 EMTGRLVPVR

-443 TGSENLNRFK
+443 TGSENLSRFK

-464 IDENG
+464 KIDENG

-479 VRKNVKVIAEAKDSP
+479 VRKNVKVVAEAKDSP
-494 YAGDSIRR
+494 YAGDSIKR

-507 VMYGVNVKTAD
+507 VMYGVNVETAD

-529 GKDGKKYKYEVF
+529 GKKYEVF
-541 MRNDITI
+541 LRNDITI

-553 TEQDTSKLNVSSS
+553 TEADTSGISGE
-566 DKGDETRTWFNA
+566 KGEETRTWCNA
-578 PLTLTTSL
+578 PLRLSTSL
-586 YGNGYTIDWKHKDFD
+586 YGNGHTIDWKHRDYDDPTAKP
-601 KATDKANIMGSN
+601 NIMGSN
-613 IFMLKGQEDKNEPR
+613 ILVMDGPQGKDAPR

-632 VKVKS
+632 VKIKS
-637 SELPKENSFAS
+637 SELPKSNTFAS
-648 NDFVGI
+648 KDFVGI
-654 GVQTMGN
+654 GVETKGN

-675 MRIGGYDNQEKAV
+675 MRVGSYDNEEEAIN
-688 EKGDFAETLIEGTIM
+688 KGDFAETLIEGTIM

-708 FTCFSWCTF
+708 FTCFSWCTY

-760 YNWKQDIDL
+760 YNWKQDVDL
-769 DLVGRI
+769 DLVGGI
-775 TSNEAIDNLLK
+775 TNNDAIDNILK
-786 EVIQKGLSGKRYEHL
+786 EVIQKGLQGKRYEHL

-823 NRVTVTGALEENGFD
+823 NRVTVTGTLEENGFD
-838 HEEIQI
+838 HVEIKLN
-844 SELVEEVNKVLASTL
+844 ELVAEISPGAAIIVGNL
-859 KGKLNPVTFYGYT
+859 KPVTFYGYT

-881 NSNLVHSQGLY
+881 NSNLVHSQELY

>member
-108 INWTGTFDVVAK
+108 INWTGTFDIVAK

-139 RSAYIVYKDAKQLDG
+139 RSAYIVYKDVKLG
-154 MPGIDITTDEII
+154 ETPGIDITTDEII

-252 TDSVSL
+252 TDSISL

-276 ESGTIVFSGK
+276 ESGAIVFSGK

-298 MTLRKVESETSIVF
+298 MTLRKVESENSIVF

-317 IENNTVIVGKVPYK
+317 IENSTVIVGKVPYK

-371 EVTFAAEFGGE
+371 EVTFTAKFGE
-382 RISIDLHVRK
+382 EIISIDLRVRK

-398 LEKDAPQGIADECV
+398 LEKDAPQGIADECI
-412 YGSMYFEYSGE
+412 YGNMYFEYSGE
-423 EMTGRLVPFR
+423 EMTGRLVPVR

-443 TGSENLNRFK
+443 TGSENLSRFK

-464 IDENG
+464 KIDENG

-479 VRKNVKVIAEAKDSP
+479 VRKNVKVTAEAKDSP
-494 YAGDSIRR
+494 YAGDSIKR

-507 VMYGVNVKTAD
+507 VMYGVNVETAD

-529 GKDGKKYKYEVF
+529 GKKYEVF
-541 MRNDITI
+541 LRNDITI

-553 TEQDTSKLNVSSS
+553 TEADTSGISGE
-566 DKGDETRTWFNA
+566 KGEETRTWCNA
-578 PLTLTTSL
+578 PLRLSTSL
-586 YGNGYTIDWKHKDFD
+586 YGNGHTIDWKHRDYDDPTAKP
-601 KATDKANIMGSN
+601 NIMGSN
-613 IFMLKGQEDKNEPR
+613 ILVMDGPQGKDAPR

-632 VKVKS
+632 VKIKS
-637 SELPKENSFAS
+637 SELPKSNTFAS
-648 NDFVGI
+648 KDFVGI
-654 GVQTMGN
+654 GVETKGN

-675 MRIGGYDNQEKAV
+675 MRVGSYDNEEEAIN
-688 EKGDFAETLIEGTIM
+688 KGDFAETLIEGTIM

-708 FTCFSWCTF
+708 FTCFSWCTY

-744 NEEHTCN
+744 NEDHTCN

-760 YNWKQDIDL
+760 YNWKQDVDL
-769 DLVGRI
+769 DLVGGI
-775 TSNEAIDNLLK
+775 TNNDAIDNILK
-786 EVIQKGLSGKRYEHL
+786 EVIQKGLQGKRYEHL

-838 HEEIQI
+838 HVEIKLN
-844 SELVEEVNKVLASTL
+844 ELVAEISPGAAIIVGNL
-859 KGKLNPVTFYGYT
+859 KPVTFYGYT

-881 NSNLVHSQGLY
+881 NSNLVHSQELY

>member
-24 TNVVLITPDITVASV
+24 TNVVLITPDITVASI
-39 AIVDPDFYQDVDNV
+39 AIVDPDFYQDVDSV

-237 TVRGGVFPTALKYVH
+237 TVRGGVFPTALKYVY

-276 ESGTIVFSGK
+276 ESGAIVFSGK

-317 IENNTVIVGKVPYK
+317 IENSTVIVGKVPYK

-344 GARYYSSNPDVATID
+344 GARYYSSNTDVATID

-371 EVTFAAEFGGE
+371 EVTFTAEFGEE

-412 YGSMYFEYSGE
+412 YGNMYFEYSGE

-443 TGSENLNRFK
+443 TGSENLSRFK

-479 VRKNVKVIAEAKDSP
+479 VRKNVKVIAEAMDSP

-529 GKDGKKYKYEVF
+529 GKKYEVF
-541 MRNDITI
+541 LRNDITI

-553 TEQDTSKLNVSSS
+553 TEADTSRFSGE
-566 DKGDETRTWFNA
+566 KGEETRTWDDA
-578 PLTLTTSL
+578 PLRLTTSL
-586 YGNGYTIDWKHKDFD
+586 YGNGHTIDWKHRDYDDPTAKP
-601 KATDKANIMGSN
+601 NIMGSN
-613 IFMLKGQEDKNEPR
+613 ILMMDGPQGKDAPR
-627 VLLRN
+627 VFLRN
-632 VKVKS
+632 VKIKS
-637 SELPKENSFAS
+637 SELPKSNTFAS
-648 NDFVGI
+648 KDFVGT
-654 GVQTMGN
+654 GVLTKGN

-666 CVIENAMYC
+666 CVIENAMFC
-675 MRIGGYDNQEKAV
+675 MKVGSYNNEEEAV
-688 EKGDFAETLIEGTIM
+688 KKGDFAETLIEGTIM

-708 FTCFSWCTF
+708 FTCFSWCAY

-732 ASPSVGFSSGDD
+732 ASPSIGFSSGDD

-760 YNWKQDIDL
+760 YNWKQDVDL
-769 DLVGRI
+769 DLVGGI
-775 TSNEAIDNLLK
+775 TNDDTIDNLLK
-786 EVIQKGLSGKRYEHL
+786 EVIQKGLSGKRFEHL

-813 GMLFSGLNHE
+813 GMLFSGLAHK

-844 SELVEEVNKVLASTL
+844 SELVEETNKVLASLL
-859 KGKLNPVTFYGYT
+859 KGQLNPVTFYGYT

-881 NSNLVHSQGLY
+881 NSNLVHSQELY

>member
-88 SYDPEYEGDI
+88 SYDPEYKGDI

-139 RSAYIVYKDAKQLDG
+139 RSAYIVYKDVKLG
-154 MPGIDITTDEII
+154 ETPNIDITTDEII

-276 ESGTIVFSGK
+276 ESGAIVFSGK

-317 IENNTVIVGKVPYK
+317 IENSTVIVGKVPYK

-344 GARYYSSNPDVATID
+344 GARYYSSNTDVATID

-371 EVTFAAEFGGE
+371 EVTFTAEFGEE
-382 RISIDLHVRK
+382 RISIDLRVRK

-398 LEKDAPQGIADECV
+398 LEKDAPQGIADECI
-412 YGSMYFEYSGE
+412 YGNMYF
-423 EMTGRLVPFR
+423 EMTGRLVPLR

-443 TGSENLNRFK
+443 TGSENRSRFK

-469 VITFS
+469 MITFS
-474 EFEKG
+474 LSKNKKG
-479 VRKNVKVIAEAKDSP
+479 VRKNVKVTAEAKDSP
-494 YAGDSIRR
+494 YAGDSIKR

-507 VMYGVNVKTAD
+507 VMYGVNVETAD

-529 GKDGKKYKYEVF
+529 GNKYEVF
-541 MRNDITI
+541 LRNDITI

-553 TEQDTSKLNVSSS
+553 TEADTRNISGE
-566 DKGDETRTWFNA
+566 KGEEIRTWCNA
-578 PLTLTTSL
+578 PLKLTTSL
-586 YGNGYTIDWKHKDFD
+586 YGNGHTIDWKHRDYDDPTEKP
-601 KATDKANIMGSN
+601 NIMGSN
-613 IFMLKGQEDKNEPR
+613 ILVMDGPQGKDAPR

-632 VKVKS
+632 VKIKS
-637 SELPKENSFAS
+637 SELPKNNTFA
-648 NDFVGI
+648 NKDFVGI
-654 GVQTMGN
+654 GVETKGN

-675 MRIGGYDNQEKAV
+675 MRVGGYDNEEEAIK
-688 EKGDFAETLIEGTIM
+688 KGDFAETLIEGTIM

-708 FTCFSWCTF
+708 FTCFSWCTY

-732 ASPSVGFSSGDD
+732 ASPSVGFSSGDN

-760 YNWKQDIDL
+760 YNWKQDVDL
-769 DLVGRI
+769 DLVGGI
-775 TSNEAIDNLLK
+775 TNNEAIDNLLK

-813 GMLFSGLNHE
+813 GMMFSGLYYK
-823 NRVTVTGALEENGFD
+823 NRITVTGAIEENGFD

-844 SELVEEVNKVLASTL
+844 SELVEETNKVLASTL

-881 NSNLVHSQGLY
+881 NSNLVHSQELY

>member
-108 INWTGTFDVVAK
+108 INWTGTFDIVAK

-139 RSAYIVYKDAKQLDG
+139 RSAYIVYKDVKLG
-154 MPGIDITTDEII
+154 ETPGIDITTDEII

-276 ESGTIVFSGK
+276 ESGAIVFSGK

-298 MTLRKVESETSIVF
+298 MMLRKVESETSIVF

-317 IENNTVIVGKVPYK
+317 IENSTVIVGKVPYK

-344 GARYYSSNPDVATID
+344 GARYYSSNTDVATID

-371 EVTFAAEFGGE
+371 EVTFTAEFGE
-382 RISIDLHVRK
+382 ESISIDLRVRK

-398 LEKDAPQGIADECV
+398 LEKDAPQGIADECI
-412 YGSMYFEYSGE
+412 YGNMYFE

-453 WSVVSDGDIAT
+453 WSVVSDGGIAT

-469 VITFS
+469 MITFS

-479 VRKNVKVIAEAKDSP
+479 VRKNVKVTAEAKDSP
-494 YAGDSIRR
+494 YAGDSIKR

-507 VMYGVNVKTAD
+507 VMYGVNVETAD

-529 GKDGKKYKYEVF
+529 GKKYEVF
-541 MRNDITI
+541 LRNDITI

-553 TEQDTSKLNVSSS
+553 TEADTSGISGE
-566 DKGDETRTWFNA
+566 KGEETRTWCNA
-578 PLTLTTSL
+578 PLRLSTSL
-586 YGNGYTIDWKHKDFD
+586 YGNGHTIDWKHRDYDDPTAKP
-601 KATDKANIMGSN
+601 NIMGSN
-613 IFMLKGQEDKNEPR
+613 ILVMDGPQGKDAPR

-632 VKVKS
+632 VKIKS
-637 SELPKENSFAS
+637 SELPKSNTFAS
-648 NDFVGI
+648 KDFVGI
-654 GVQTMGN
+654 GVETKGN

-675 MRIGGYDNQEKAV
+675 MRVGSYDNEEEAIN
-688 EKGDFAETLIEGTIM
+688 KGDFAETLIEGTIM

-708 FTCFSWCTF
+708 FTCFSWCTY

-760 YNWKQDIDL
+760 YNWKQDVDL
-769 DLVGRI
+769 DLVGGI
-775 TSNEAIDNLLK
+775 TNNDAIDNILK
-786 EVIQKGLSGKRYEHL
+786 DVIQKGLSGKRYEHL

-838 HEEIQI
+838 HVEIKLN
-844 SELVEEVNKVLASTL
+844 ELVAEISPGAAIIVGNL
-859 KGKLNPVTFYGYT
+859 KPVTFYGYT

-881 NSNLVHSQGLY
+881 NSNLVHSQELY

>member
-24 TNVVLITPDITVASV
+24 TNVVLITPDITVASI
-39 AIVDPDFYQDVDNV
+39 AIVDPDFYQDVDSV

-176 VDLEYVTWE
+176 VDLEYVIWE

-237 TVRGGVFPTALKYVH
+237 TVRGGVFPTALKYVY

-276 ESGTIVFSGK
+276 ESGAIVFSGK

-317 IENNTVIVGKVPYK
+317 IENSTVIVGKVPYK

-344 GARYYSSNPDVATID
+344 GARYYSSNTDVATID

-371 EVTFAAEFGGE
+371 EVTFTAEFGEE

-412 YGSMYFEYSGE
+412 YGNMYFEYSGE

-443 TGSENLNRFK
+443 TGSENLSRFK

-479 VRKNVKVIAEAKDSP
+479 VRKNVKVIAEAMDSP
-494 YAGDSIRR
+494 YAGDSIKR

-524 NEEID
+524 KEID
-529 GKDGKKYKYEVF
+529 GKKYEVF
-541 MRNDITI
+541 LRNDITI

-553 TEQDTSKLNVSSS
+553 TEADTSRFSGE
-566 DKGDETRTWFNA
+566 KGEETRTWDDA
-578 PLTLTTSL
+578 PLRLTTSL
-586 YGNGYTIDWKHKDFD
+586 YGNGHTIDWKHRDYDDPTAKP
-601 KATDKANIMGSN
+601 NIMGSN
-613 IFMLKGQEDKNEPR
+613 ILMMDGPQGKDAPR

-632 VKVKS
+632 VKIKS
-637 SELPKENSFAS
+637 SELPKSNTFAS
-648 NDFVGI
+648 KDFVGT
-654 GVQTMGN
+654 GVLTKGN

-666 CVIENAMYC
+666 CVIENAMFC
-675 MRIGGYDNQEKAV
+675 MKVGSYNNEEEAV
-688 EKGDFAETLIEGTIM
+688 KKGDFAETLIEGTIM

-708 FTCFSWCTF
+708 FTCFSWCAY

-751 LDIQGILRI
+751 LDIQGMLRI
-760 YNWKQDIDL
+760 YNWKQDVDL
-769 DLVGRI
+769 DLVGGI
-775 TSNEAIDNLLK
+775 TNNDAIDKILK
-786 EVIQKGLSGKRYEHL
+786 DVIQKGLSGKRYEHL

-813 GMLFSGLNHE
+813 GMLFSGLSQE

-838 HEEIQI
+838 HAEIKLN
-844 SELVEEVNKVLASTL
+844 ELVAEISPGAAIIVGNMH
-859 KGKLNPVTFYGYT
+859 PVTFYGYT

-881 NSNLVHSQGLY
+881 NSNLVHSQELY

>member
-39 AIVDPDFYQDVDNV
+39 AIVDPDFYQDVGNV

-108 INWTGTFDVVAK
+108 INWTGTFDIVAK

-139 RSAYIVYKDAKQLDG
+139 RSAYIVYKDVKLG
-154 MPGIDITTDEII
+154 ETPSIDITTDEII

-237 TVRGGVFPTALKYVH
+237 TVRGGVFPTALKYVY

-276 ESGTIVFSGK
+276 ESGAIVFGGK

-317 IENNTVIVGKVPYK
+317 IENSTVIVGKVPYK

-344 GARYYSSNPDVATID
+344 GARYCSLNPDVATID

-371 EVTFAAEFGGE
+371 EVTFTAKFGE
-382 RISIDLHVRK
+382 ETEETISIDLHVRK

-412 YGSMYFEYSGE
+412 YGNMYFKYSGDGL
-423 EMTGRLVPFR
+423 TNTR
-433 QIKVVAPEDL
+433 QLKVVAPEDL
-443 TGSENLNRFK
+443 TGSEKLSRFK

-469 VITFS
+469 MITFS

-479 VRKNVKVIAEAKDSP
+479 VRKNVKVTAEAKDSP
-494 YAGDSIRR
+494 YAGDSIKR

-507 VMYGVNVKTAD
+507 VMCGVNVETAD

-524 NEEID
+524 NEGIH
-529 GKDGKKYKYEVF
+529 EVF
-541 MRNDITI
+541 LRNDITI

-553 TEQDTSKLNVSSS
+553 TEADTSGISGE
-566 DKGDETRTWFNA
+566 KGEETRTWCNA
-578 PLTLTTSL
+578 PLRLKTSL
-586 YGNGYTIDWKHKDFD
+586 YGNGHTIDWKHRDYDDPTAKP
-601 KATDKANIMGSN
+601 NIMGSN
-613 IFMLKGQEDKNEPR
+613 ILVMDGPQGKDAPR

-632 VKVKS
+632 VKIKS
-637 SELPKENSFAS
+637 SELPKSNTFAS
-648 NDFVGI
+648 KDFVGI
-654 GVQTMGN
+654 GVETKGN

-675 MRIGGYDNQEKAV
+675 MRVGSYDNEEEAIK
-688 EKGDFAETLIEGTIM
+688 KGDFAETLIEGTIM

-708 FTCFSWCTF
+708 FTCFSWCTY

-760 YNWKQDIDL
+760 YNWKQDVDL
-769 DLVGRI
+769 DLVGGI
-775 TSNEAIDNLLK
+775 TNNDAIDNILK
-786 EVIQKGLSGKRYEHL
+786 DVIQKGLSGKRYEHL

-813 GMLFSGLNHE
+813 GMLFSGLSQE

-838 HEEIQI
+838 HVEIKLN
-844 SELVEEVNKVLASTL
+844 ELVAEISPGAAIIVGNL
-859 KGKLNPVTFYGYT
+859 KPVTFYGYT

-881 NSNLVHSQGLY
+881 NSNLVHSQELY

>member
-39 AIVDPDFYQDVDNV
+39 AIVDPDFYQDVDSV

-88 SYDPEYEGDI
+88 SYDPEYKGDI

-139 RSAYIVYKDAKQLDG
+139 KSAYIVYKDVKLG
-154 MPGIDITTDEII
+154 ETPNIDITTDEII

-185 SSDKNV
+185 SNDKHV

-252 TDSVSL
+252 TDNSVSL

-276 ESGTIVFSGK
+276 ESDAIVFSGK

-317 IENNTVIVGKVPYK
+317 IENSTVIVGKVPYK

-344 GARYYSSNPDVATID
+344 GARYYSSNTDVATID

-371 EVTFAAEFGGE
+371 EVTFTAEFGEE
-382 RISIDLHVRK
+382 RISIDLRVRK

-412 YGSMYFEYSGE
+412 YGNMYFEYSGEE

-443 TGSENLNRFK
+443 TGSENRSRFK

-469 VITFS
+469 MIAFS

-479 VRKNVKVIAEAKDSP
+479 VRKNVKVVAEAKDSP
-494 YAGDSIRR
+494 YAGDSIKR

-507 VMYGVNVKTAD
+507 VMYGVNVATAD

-524 NEEID
+524 NEKID
-529 GKDGKKYKYEVF
+529 GNKYEVF
-541 MRNDITI
+541 LRNDITI
-548 RSIRY
+548 CSIRY
-553 TEQDTSKLNVSSS
+553 TEADTRNISGE
-566 DKGDETRTWFNA
+566 KGEEIRTWCNA
-578 PLTLTTSL
+578 PLKLTTSL
-586 YGNGYTIDWKHKDFD
+586 YGNGHTIDWKHRDYDDPTAKP
-601 KATDKANIMGSN
+601 NIMGSN
-613 IFMLKGQEDKNEPR
+613 ILVMDGPQEKDAPR

-632 VKVKS
+632 VKIKS
-637 SELPKENSFAS
+637 SELPKNNTFA
-648 NDFVGI
+648 NKDFVGI
-654 GVQTMGN
+654 GVETKGN

-675 MRIGGYDNQEKAV
+675 MRVGGYDNEEEAIK
-688 EKGDFAETLIEGTIM
+688 KGDFAETLIEGTIM

-732 ASPSVGFSSGDD
+732 ASPSVGFSSGDN

-760 YNWKQDIDL
+760 YNWKQDVDL
-769 DLVGRI
+769 DLVGGI
-775 TSNEAIDNLLK
+775 TNNEAIDNLLK

-813 GMLFSGLNHE
+813 GMMFSGLYYK
-823 NRVTVTGALEENGFD
+823 NRITVTGAIEENGFD

-844 SELVEEVNKVLASTL
+844 SELVEETNKVLASTL

-881 NSNLVHSQGLY
+881 NSNLVHSQELY

>member
-108 INWTGTFDVVAK
+108 INWTGTFDIVAK

-139 RSAYIVYKDAKQLDG
+139 RSAYIVYKDVKLG
-154 MPGIDITTDEII
+154 ETPGIDITTDEII

-276 ESGTIVFSGK
+276 ESDAIVFSG

-298 MTLRKVESETSIVF
+298 MTLRKVESENSIVF

-317 IENNTVIVGKVPYK
+317 IENSTVIVGKVPYK

-344 GARYYSSNPDVATID
+344 GARYKSLNTDVATID

-371 EVTFAAEFGGE
+371 GVTFTAEFGEE
-382 RISIDLHVRK
+382 RISIDLRVRK

-412 YGSMYFEYSGE
+412 YGNMYFEYSGE

-433 QIKVVAPEDL
+433 QIQVVAPEDL
-443 TGSENLNRFK
+443 TGSENLSRFK

-479 VRKNVKVIAEAKDSP
+479 VRKNVKVTAEAKDSP
-494 YAGDSIRR
+494 YAGDSIKR

-507 VMYGVNVKTAD
+507 VMNGVNVKTAD

-524 NEEID
+524 NEKID
-529 GKDGKKYKYEVF
+529 GNKYEVF
-541 MRNDITI
+541 LRNDITI

-553 TEQDTSKLNVSSS
+553 TEADTSRFSGE
-566 DKGDETRTWFNA
+566 KGEETRTWSDA
-578 PLTLTTSL
+578 PLRLTTSL
-586 YGNGYTIDWKHKDFD
+586 YGNGHTIDWKHRDYDDPTAKP
-601 KATDKANIMGSN
+601 NIMGSN
-613 IFMLKGQEDKNEPR
+613 ILMMDGPQGKDAPR

-632 VKVKS
+632 VKIKS
-637 SELPKENSFAS
+637 SELPKSNTFAS
-648 NDFVGI
+648 KDFVGI
-654 GVQTMGN
+654 GILTKGN

-666 CVIENAMYC
+666 CIIENAMYC
-675 MRIGGYDNQEKAV
+675 MYVRGYDNEEEAV
-688 EKGDFAETLIEGTIM
+688 KKGDFDETLIEGTIM

-708 FTCFSWCTF
+708 FTCFSWCTY

-760 YNWKQDIDL
+760 YNWKQDVDL
-769 DLVGRI
+769 DLVGGI
-775 TSNEAIDNLLK
+775 TNNDAIDNILK
-786 EVIQKGLSGKRYEHL
+786 EVIQKGLQGKRYEHL

-838 HEEIQI
+838 HAEIKLN
-844 SELVEEVNKVLASTL
+844 ELVAEISPGAAIIVGNL
-859 KGKLNPVTFYGYT
+859 KPVTFYGYT

-881 NSNLVHSQGLY
+881 NSNLVHSQELY

>member
-24 TNVVLITPDITVASV
+24 TNVVLITPDITVASI
-39 AIVDPDFYQDVDNV
+39 AIVDPDFYQDVDSV

-88 SYDPEYEGDI
+88 SYDPEYDGDI

-139 RSAYIVYKDAKQLDG
+139 RSAYIVYNGVKQLDG

-191 LSVDANGVVVP
+191 LFVDANGVVVP

-213 LKSKDFVSGSEK
+213 LKSKDFVSGNEK

-258 SSIGAEGSTLVKS
+258 SSIGAVGSTLVKS

-276 ESGTIVFSGK
+276 ESDAIVFSGK

-317 IENNTVIVGKVPYK
+317 IENSTVIVGKVPYK
-331 LNAIFAASGEKAS
+331 LNAVFAASGEKAS
-344 GARYYSSNPDVATID
+344 GARYYSSNTDVATID

-371 EVTFAAEFGGE
+371 EVTFTAEFGEESKE
-382 RISIDLHVRK
+382 RISIDLRVRK

-412 YGSMYFEYSGE
+412 YGSMYFEYSDK

-443 TGSENLNRFK
+443 TGSENLSRFK
-453 WSVVSDGDIAT
+453 WSVVSDDNIAKT

-494 YAGDSIRR
+494 YAGDSIKR

-507 VMYGVNVKTAD
+507 VMCGVNVETAD

-524 NEEID
+524 NEGIH
-529 GKDGKKYKYEVF
+529 EVF
-541 MRNDITI
+541 LRNDITI

-553 TEQDTSKLNVSSS
+553 TEADTKGISG
-566 DKGDETRTWFNA
+566 DKGEEIRTWCNA
-578 PLTLTTSL
+578 PLRLKTSL
-586 YGNGYTIDWKHKDFD
+586 YGNGHTIDWKHRDYDDPTAKP
-601 KATDKANIMGSN
+601 NIMGSN
-613 IFMLKGQEDKNEPR
+613 ILVMDGPEGKDKPR

-632 VKVKS
+632 VKIKS
-637 SELPKENSFAS
+637 SELPKNNTFAS
-648 NDFVGI
+648 KDFVGI
-654 GVQTMGN
+654 GVETKGN

-675 MRIGGYDNQEKAV
+675 MRVGGYDNEEEAV
-688 EKGDFAETLIEGTIM
+688 KKGDFAETLIEGTIM

-744 NEEHTCN
+744 NKEHTCN

-760 YNWKQDIDL
+760 YNWKQDVEL
-769 DLVGRI
+769 DLIGGI
-775 TSNEAIDNLLK
+775 TNNDAIDKILK
-786 EVIQKGLSGKRYEHL
+786 DVIQKGLQGKRYEHL

-813 GMLFSGLNHE
+813 GMLFSGLAHE

-838 HEEIQI
+838 HEEIKLE
-844 SELVEEVNKVLASTL
+844 ELVEGVSFLA
-859 KGKLNPVTFYGYT
+859 GYLNPVTFYGYT

-881 NSNLVHSQGLY
+881 NSNLVHSQELY

>member
-24 TNVVLITPDITVASV
+24 TNVVLITPDITVASI

-108 INWTGTFDVVAK
+108 INWTGTFDIVAK

-139 RSAYIVYKDAKQLDG
+139 RSAYIVYKDVKLG
-154 MPGIDITTDEII
+154 ETPGIDITTDEII

-252 TDSVSL
+252 TDSISL

-276 ESGTIVFSGK
+276 ESGAIVFSGK

-298 MTLRKVESETSIVF
+298 MTLRKVESENSIVF

-317 IENNTVIVGKVPYK
+317 IENSTVIVGKVPYK

-344 GARYYSSNPDVATID
+344 GARYYSSNTDVATID

-371 EVTFAAEFGGE
+371 EVTFTAEFGEE
-382 RISIDLHVRK
+382 RISIDLRLRK

-398 LEKDAPQGIADECV
+398 LEKDAPQGIADECI
-412 YGSMYFEYSGE
+412 YGNMYFEYSGE
-423 EMTGRLVPFR
+423 EMTGRLVPVR

-443 TGSENLNRFK
+443 TGSENLSRFK

-469 VITFS
+469 VITITLS
-474 EFEKG
+474 ESEKG
-479 VRKNVKVIAEAKDSP
+479 VRKNVKVTAEAKDSP
-494 YAGDSIRR
+494 YAGDSIKR

-507 VMYGVNVKTAD
+507 VMYGVNVETAD

-529 GKDGKKYKYEVF
+529 GKKYEVF
-541 MRNDITI
+541 LRNDITI

-553 TEQDTSKLNVSSS
+553 TEADTSGISGE
-566 DKGDETRTWFNA
+566 KGEETRTWCNA
-578 PLTLTTSL
+578 PLRLSTSL
-586 YGNGYTIDWKHKDFD
+586 YGNGHTIDWKHRDYDDPTAKP
-601 KATDKANIMGSN
+601 NIMGSN
-613 IFMLKGQEDKNEPR
+613 ILVMDGPQGKDAPR

-632 VKVKS
+632 VKIKS
-637 SELPKENSFAS
+637 SELPKSNTFAS
-648 NDFVGI
+648 KDFVGI
-654 GVQTMGN
+654 GVETKGN

-675 MRIGGYDNQEKAV
+675 MRVGSYDNEEEAIK
-688 EKGDFAETLIEGTIM
+688 KGDFAETLIEGTIM

-708 FTCFSWCTF
+708 FTCFSWCTY

-760 YNWKQDIDL
+760 YNWKQDVDL
-769 DLVGRI
+769 DLVGGI
-775 TSNEAIDNLLK
+775 TNNDAIDKILK
-786 EVIQKGLSGKRYEHL
+786 DVIQKGLSGKRYEHL

-838 HEEIQI
+838 HVEIKLN
-844 SELVEEVNKVLASTL
+844 ELVAEISPGAAIIVGNL
-859 KGKLNPVTFYGYT
+859 KPVTFYGYT

-881 NSNLVHSQGLY
+881 NSNLVHSQELY

>member
-24 TNVVLITPDITVASV
+24 TNVVLITPDITVASI
-39 AIVDPDFYQDVDNV
+39 AIVDPDFYQDVDSV

-139 RSAYIVYKDAKQLDG
+139 RSAYIVYKDVKLG
-154 MPGIDITTDEII
+154 ETPGIDITTDEII

-213 LKSKDFVSGSEK
+213 LKSKDFVSGNEK

-276 ESGTIVFSGK
+276 ESGAIVFSGK

-317 IENNTVIVGKVPYK
+317 IENSTVIVGKVPYK

-344 GARYYSSNPDVATID
+344 GARYYSSNTDVATID

-371 EVTFAAEFGGE
+371 EVTFTAEFGE
-382 RISIDLHVRK
+382 ESISIDLHVRK

-412 YGSMYFEYSGE
+412 YGNMYFEYSGE

-453 WSVVSDGDIAT
+453 WKVVSDGDIAT

-479 VRKNVKVIAEAKDSP
+479 VRKNVKVIAEAMDSP
-494 YAGDSIRR
+494 YAGDSIKR

-507 VMYGVNVKTAD
+507 VMCGVNVETAD

-529 GKDGKKYKYEVF
+529 GKKYEVF
-541 MRNDITI
+541 LRNDITI

-566 DKGDETRTWFNA
+566 EKGDETRTWFNA

-586 YGNGYTIDWKHKDFD
+586 YGNGHTIDWKHKDFD

-613 IFMLKGQEDKNEPR
+613 IFMLKGQEDKNAPR

-666 CVIENAMYC
+666 CVIENSMYC

-760 YNWKQDIDL
+760 YNWKQDVDL
-769 DLVGRI
+769 DLIGRI

-813 GMLFSGLNHE
+813 GMLFSGLTYE

-844 SELVEEVNKVLASTL
+844 SELVEEVNKFLASQL

-881 NSNLVHSQGLY
+881 NSNLVHSQELY

>member
-108 INWTGTFDVVAK
+108 INWTGTFDIVAK

-139 RSAYIVYKDAKQLDG
+139 RSAYIVYKDVKLGETPD
-154 MPGIDITTDEII
+154 IDITTDEII

-252 TDSVSL
+252 TDSISL

-276 ESGTIVFSGK
+276 ESDVIVFSG

-298 MTLRKVESETSIVF
+298 MTLRKVESENSIVF

-317 IENNTVIVGKVPYK
+317 IENSTVIVGKVPYK
-331 LNAIFAASGEKAS
+331 LNAIFAVSGEKAS
-344 GARYYSSNPDVATID
+344 GARYYSSNTDVATID

-371 EVTFAAEFGGE
+371 EVTFTAEFGEE
-382 RISIDLHVRK
+382 RISIDLRVRK

-398 LEKDAPQGIADECV
+398 LEKDAPQGIADECI
-412 YGSMYFEYSGE
+412 YGNMYFEYSGE
-423 EMTGRLVPFR
+423 EMTGRLVPVR

-443 TGSENLNRFK
+443 TDSENLSRFK

-469 VITFS
+469 MITFS

-479 VRKNVKVIAEAKDSP
+479 VRKNVKVTAEAKDSP
-494 YAGDSIRR
+494 YAGDSIKR

-507 VMYGVNVKTAD
+507 VMYGVNVETAD

-529 GKDGKKYKYEVF
+529 GKKYEVF
-541 MRNDITI
+541 LRNDITI

-553 TEQDTSKLNVSSS
+553 TEADTSGISGE
-566 DKGDETRTWFNA
+566 KGEETRTWCNA
-578 PLTLTTSL
+578 PLRLSTSL
-586 YGNGYTIDWKHKDFD
+586 YGNGHTIDWKHRDYD
-601 KATDKANIMGSN
+601 DPTDKPNIMGSN
-613 IFMLKGQEDKNEPR
+613 ILVMDGPQGKDEPR

-632 VKVKS
+632 VKIKS
-637 SELPKENSFAS
+637 SELPKNNTFAS
-648 NDFVGI
+648 KDFVGI
-654 GVQTMGN
+654 GVETKGN

-675 MRIGGYDNQEKAV
+675 MRVGGYDNEEEAV
-688 EKGDFAETLIEGTIM
+688 KKGDFAETLIEGTIM

-717 KNQRVVMKNCVYGQA
+717 KNQKVVMKNCVYGQA

-760 YNWKQDIDL
+760 YNWKQDVDL
-769 DLVGRI
+769 DLVGGI
-775 TSNEAIDNLLK
+775 TNNDAIDNILK
-786 EVIQKGLSGKRYEHL
+786 EVIQKGLQGKRYEHL

-838 HEEIQI
+838 HVEIKLN
-844 SELVEEVNKVLASTL
+844 ELVAEISPGAAIIVGNL
-859 KGKLNPVTFYGYT
+859 KPVTFYGYT

-881 NSNLVHSQGLY
+881 NSNLVHSQELY

>member
-108 INWTGTFDVVAK
+108 INWTGTFDIVAK

-139 RSAYIVYKDAKQLDG
+139 RSAYIVYKDVKLG
-154 MPGIDITTDEII
+154 ETPGIDITTDEII

-225 RVAPEIVRTVQI
+225 RVAPEIVRMVQI

-252 TDSVSL
+252 TDSISL

-276 ESGTIVFSGK
+276 ESGAIVFSGK

-317 IENNTVIVGKVPYK
+317 IENSTVIVGKVPYK

-344 GARYYSSNPDVATID
+344 GARYKSLNTDVATID

-371 EVTFAAEFGGE
+371 EVTFTAKFGE
-382 RISIDLHVRK
+382 ETEETISIDLRVRK

-398 LEKDAPQGIADECV
+398 LEKDAPQGIADECI
-412 YGSMYFEYSGE
+412 YGNMYFEYSGE
-423 EMTGRLVPFR
+423 EMTGRLVPLR

-443 TGSENLNRFK
+443 TGSENLSRFK

-469 VITFS
+469 MITFS

-479 VRKNVKVIAEAKDSP
+479 VRKNVKVTAEAKDSP
-494 YAGDSIRR
+494 YAGDSIKR

-524 NEEID
+524 NDEID
-529 GKDGKKYKYEVF
+529 GKKYEVF
-541 MRNDITI
+541 LRNDITI

-553 TEQDTSKLNVSSS
+553 TEADTSRFSGE
-566 DKGDETRTWFNA
+566 KGEETRTWSDA
-578 PLTLTTSL
+578 PLRLTTSL
-586 YGNGYTIDWKHKDFD
+586 YGNGHTIDWKHRDYDDPTAKP
-601 KATDKANIMGSN
+601 NIMGSN
-613 IFMLKGQEDKNEPR
+613 ILMMDGPQEKDAPR

-632 VKVKS
+632 VKIKS
-637 SELPKENSFAS
+637 SELPKSNTFAS
-648 NDFVGI
+648 KDFVGI
-654 GVQTMGN
+654 GILTKGN

-666 CVIENAMYC
+666 CIIENAMYC
-675 MRIGGYDNQEKAV
+675 MYVRGYDNEEEAV
-688 EKGDFAETLIEGTIM
+688 KKGDFDETLIEGTIM

-708 FTCFSWCTF
+708 FTCFSWCTY

-751 LDIQGILRI
+751 IDIQGILRI
-760 YNWKQDIDL
+760 YNWKQDVDL
-769 DLVGRI
+769 DLVGGI
-775 TSNEAIDNLLK
+775 TNNDAIDNILK
-786 EVIQKGLSGKRYEHL
+786 EVIQKGLQGKRYEHL

-838 HEEIQI
+838 HAEIKLN
-844 SELVEEVNKVLASTL
+844 ELVAEISPGAAIIVGNL
-859 KGKLNPVTFYGYT
+859 KPVTFYGYT

-881 NSNLVHSQGLY
+881 NSNLVHSQELY

>member
-24 TNVVLITPDITVASV
+24 TNVVLITPDITVASI
-39 AIVDPDFYQDVDNV
+39 AIVDPDFYQDVDSV

-139 RSAYIVYKDAKQLDG
+139 RSAYIVYKDVKLG
-154 MPGIDITTDEII
+154 ETPGIDITTDEII

-185 SSDKNV
+185 SSRKNV

-237 TVRGGVFPTALKYVH
+237 TVRGGVFPTALKYVY

-276 ESGTIVFSGK
+276 ESGAIVFSGK

-317 IENNTVIVGKVPYK
+317 IENSTVIVGKVPYK

-344 GARYYSSNPDVATID
+344 GARYYSSNTDVATID

-371 EVTFAAEFGGE
+371 EVRFTAEFGE
-382 RISIDLHVRK
+382 ESISIDLHVRK

-412 YGSMYFEYSGE
+412 YGNMYFEYSGE

-443 TGSENLNRFK
+443 TGSENRSRFK
-453 WSVVSDGDIAT
+453 WSVVSDDNIVT
-464 IDENG
+464 KIDENG

-474 EFEKG
+474 NFEKG

-518 ELTKAV
+518 ELMKAV

-529 GKDGKKYKYEVF
+529 GKKYEVF
-541 MRNDITI
+541 IRNDITI

-553 TEQDTSKLNVSSS
+553 TESDT
-566 DKGDETRTWFNA
+566 KGISGEKGEEIRTWCNA
-578 PLTLTTSL
+578 PLRLTTSL
-586 YGNGYTIDWKHKDFD
+586 YGNGHTIDWKHRDYDDPTAKP
-601 KATDKANIMGSN
+601 NIMGSN
-613 IFMLKGQEDKNEPR
+613 ILVMDGPQGKDAPR

-632 VKVKS
+632 VKIKS
-637 SELPKENSFAS
+637 SELPKNNTFAS
-648 NDFVGI
+648 KDFVGI
-654 GVQTMGN
+654 GVETKGN

-675 MRIGGYDNQEKAV
+675 MRVGSYDNEEEAV
-688 EKGDFAETLIEGTIM
+688 KKGDFAETLIEGTIM

-708 FTCFSWCTF
+708 FTCFSWCVY

-732 ASPSVGFSSGDD
+732 ASPSVGFSSGDN

-760 YNWKQDIDL
+760 YNWKQDVDL
-769 DLVGRI
+769 DLVGGI
-775 TSNEAIDNLLK
+775 TNNDAIDKILK
-786 EVIQKGLSGKRYEHL
+786 DVIQKGLQGKRYEHL

-813 GMLFSGLNHE
+813 GMLFSGLSQE

-838 HEEIQI
+838 HAEIKLN
-844 SELVEEVNKVLASTL
+844 ELVAEISPGAAIIVGNMH
-859 KGKLNPVTFYGYT
+859 PVTFYGYT

-881 NSNLVHSQGLY
+881 NSNLVHSQELY

>member
-24 TNVVLITPDITVASV
+24 TNVVLITPDITVASI

-108 INWTGTFDVVAK
+108 INWTGTFDIVAK

-139 RSAYIVYKDAKQLDG
+139 RSAYIVYKDVKLG
-154 MPGIDITTDEII
+154 ETPGIDITTDEII

-276 ESGTIVFSGK
+276 ESDVIVFSG

-298 MTLRKVESETSIVF
+298 MTLRKVESENSIVF

-317 IENNTVIVGKVPYK
+317 IENSTVIVGKVPYK

-344 GARYYSSNPDVATID
+344 GARYCSLNPDVATID

-371 EVTFAAEFGGE
+371 EVTFTAEFGEE
-382 RISIDLHVRK
+382 RISIDLRVRK

-412 YGSMYFEYSGE
+412 YGNMYFEYSGE

-443 TGSENLNRFK
+443 TGSENLSRFK
-453 WSVVSDGDIAT
+453 WKVVSDGDIAT

-479 VRKNVKVIAEAKDSP
+479 VRKNVKVTAEAKDSP
-494 YAGDSIRR
+494 YAGDSIKR

-507 VMYGVNVKTAD
+507 VMYGVNVETAD
-518 ELTKAV
+518 ELTKVV
-524 NEEID
+524 NEGI
-529 GKDGKKYKYEVF
+529 DGKKYEVF
-541 MRNDITI
+541 LRNDITI

-553 TEQDTSKLNVSSS
+553 TEADTSGISGE
-566 DKGDETRTWFNA
+566 KGEETRTWDDA
-578 PLTLTTSL
+578 PLRLTTSL
-586 YGNGYTIDWKHKDFD
+586 YGNGHTIDWKHRDYDDPTAKP
-601 KATDKANIMGSN
+601 NIMGSN
-613 IFMLKGQEDKNEPR
+613 ILMMDGPQGKDAPR

-632 VKVKS
+632 VKIKS
-637 SELPKENSFAS
+637 SELPKSNTFAS
-648 NDFVGI
+648 KDFVGT
-654 GVQTMGN
+654 GVLTKGN

-666 CVIENAMYC
+666 CVIENAMFC
-675 MRIGGYDNQEKAV
+675 MKVGSYNNEEEAIK
-688 EKGDFAETLIEGTIM
+688 KGDFAETLIEGTIM

-708 FTCFSWCTF
+708 FTCFSWCAY

-760 YNWKQDIDL
+760 YNWKQDVDL
-769 DLVGRI
+769 DLVGGI
-775 TSNEAIDNLLK
+775 TNNDAIDNILK
-786 EVIQKGLSGKRYEHL
+786 EVIQKGLQGKRYEHL

-838 HEEIQI
+838 HAEIKLN
-844 SELVEEVNKVLASTL
+844 ELVAEISPGAAIIVGNL
-859 KGKLNPVTFYGYT
+859 KPVTFYGYT

-881 NSNLVHSQGLY
+881 NSNLVHSQELY

>member
-24 TNVVLITPDITVASV
+24 TNVVLITPDITVASI

-88 SYDPEYEGDI
+88 SYDPEYDEGDI

-139 RSAYIVYKDAKQLDG
+139 RSAYIVYKDVKLG
-154 MPGIDITTDEII
+154 ETPNIDITTDEII

-252 TDSVSL
+252 TDSISL

-276 ESGTIVFSGK
+276 ESDAIVFSGK

-317 IENNTVIVGKVPYK
+317 IENSTVIVGKVPYK

-344 GARYYSSNPDVATID
+344 GARYYSSNTDVATID

-371 EVTFAAEFGGE
+371 EVTFTAEFGE
-382 RISIDLHVRK
+382 ESISIDLRVRK

-398 LEKDAPQGIADECV
+398 LEKDAPQGIADECI
-412 YGSMYFEYSGE
+412 YGNMYFE

-453 WSVVSDGDIAT
+453 WSVVSDGGIAT

-469 VITFS
+469 MITFS

-479 VRKNVKVIAEAKDSP
+479 VRKNVKVTAEAKDSP
-494 YAGDSIRR
+494 YAGDSIKR

-507 VMYGVNVKTAD
+507 VMYGVNVETAD

-529 GKDGKKYKYEVF
+529 GNDGKKYKYEVF
-541 MRNDITI
+541 LRNDITI

-553 TEQDTSKLNVSSS
+553 TEADTRNISGE
-566 DKGDETRTWFNA
+566 KGEEIRTWCNA
-578 PLTLTTSL
+578 PLKLTTSL
-586 YGNGYTIDWKHKDFD
+586 YGNGHTIDWKHRDYYDDPTAKP
-601 KATDKANIMGSN
+601 NIMGSN
-613 IFMLKGQEDKNEPR
+613 ILVMDGPQDKDAPR

-632 VKVKS
+632 VKIKS
-637 SELPKENSFAS
+637 SELPKNNTFA
-648 NDFVGI
+648 NKDFVGI
-654 GVQTMGN
+654 GVET
-661 VHVQY
+661 
-666 CVIENAMYC
+666 
-675 MRIGGYDNQEKAV
+675 KATCTCNT
-688 EKGDFAETLIEGTIM
+688 A
-703 SNSSK
+703 SSK
-708 FTCFSWCTF
+708 TQCTA
-717 KNQRVVMKNCVYGQA
+717 C
-732 ASPSVGFSSGDD
+732 ASAD
-744 NEEHTCN
+744 TTT
-751 LDIQGILRI
+751 R
-760 YNWKQDIDL
+760 
-769 DLVGRI
+769 
-775 TSNEAIDNLLK
+775 
-786 EVIQKGLSGKRYEHL
+786 KR
-801 FVKDS
+801 
-806 GVRYMHC
+806 R
-813 GMLFSGLNHE
+813 
-823 NRVTVTGALEENGFD
+823 
-838 HEEIQI
+838 
-844 SELVEEVNKVLASTL
+844 
-859 KGKLNPVTFYGYT
+859 
-872 DESKTPVKH
+872 
-881 NSNLVHSQGLY
+881 
-892 KLLRGE
+892 

>member
-24 TNVVLITPDITVASV
+24 TNVVLITPDITVASI

-139 RSAYIVYKDAKQLDG
+139 RSAYIVYKDVKLG
-154 MPGIDITTDEII
+154 ETPGIDITTDEII

-276 ESGTIVFSGK
+276 ESDAIVFSGK

-317 IENNTVIVGKVPYK
+317 IENSTVIVGKVPYK

-344 GARYYSSNPDVATID
+344 GARYYSSNTDVATID

-371 EVTFAAEFGGE
+371 EVTFTAECGGE
-382 RISIDLHVRK
+382 SISIDLRVRK

-412 YGSMYFEYSGE
+412 YGNMYFEYSGE
-423 EMTGRLVPFR
+423 EMTGWLVPFR

-443 TGSENLNRFK
+443 TGSENLSRFK
-453 WSVVSDGDIAT
+453 WSVESDGGIAT

-469 VITFS
+469 MITFS

-479 VRKNVKVIAEAKDSP
+479 VRKNVKVTAEAKDSP
-494 YAGDSIRR
+494 YAGDSIKR

-507 VMYGVNVKTAD
+507 VMYGVNVETAD

-529 GKDGKKYKYEVF
+529 GNDGKKYKYEVF
-541 MRNDITI
+541 LRNDITI

-553 TEQDTSKLNVSSS
+553 TEADTRNISGE
-566 DKGDETRTWFNA
+566 KGEEIRTWCNA
-578 PLTLTTSL
+578 PLKLTTSL
-586 YGNGYTIDWKHKDFD
+586 YGNGHTIDWKHRDYDDPTEKP
-601 KATDKANIMGSN
+601 NIMGSN
-613 IFMLKGQEDKNEPR
+613 ILVMDGPQEKDAPR

-632 VKVKS
+632 VKIKS
-637 SELPKENSFAS
+637 SELPKNNTFA
-648 NDFVGI
+648 NKDFVGI
-654 GVQTMGN
+654 GVETKGN

-675 MRIGGYDNQEKAV
+675 MRVGGYDNEEEAIK
-688 EKGDFAETLIEGTIM
+688 KGDFAETLIEGTIM

-708 FTCFSWCTF
+708 FTCFSWCTY

-732 ASPSVGFSSGDD
+732 ASPSVGFSSGDN

-760 YNWKQDIDL
+760 YNWKQDVDL
-769 DLVGRI
+769 DLVGGI
-775 TSNEAIDNLLK
+775 TNNEAIDNLLK

-813 GMLFSGLNHE
+813 GMMFSGLYYK
-823 NRVTVTGALEENGFD
+823 NRITVTGAIEENGFD

-844 SELVEEVNKVLASTL
+844 SELVEETNKVLASTL

-881 NSNLVHSQGLY
+881 NSNLVHSQELY

>member
-1 MKKVLIGLL
+1 MKLGE
-10 LIIPMAIVAAVVLV
+10 
-24 TNVVLITPDITVASV
+24 T
-39 AIVDPDFYQDVDNV
+39 
-53 SLYFDRPGM
+53 
-62 QYQLAALVLPKKAT
+62 
-76 NKKVH
+76 
-81 WSIENSV
+81 
-88 SYDPEYEGDI
+88 
-98 ATVDDNGNVT
+98 
-108 INWTGTFDVVAK
+108 
-120 TDDGGKTDRCR
+120 
-131 FEIKSDVA
+131 
-139 RSAYIVYKDAKQLDG
+139 
-154 MPGIDITTDEII
+154 PGIDITTDEII

-276 ESGTIVFSGK
+276 ESGAIVFSGK

-298 MTLRKVESETSIVF
+298 MTLRKVESENSIVF

-317 IENNTVIVGKVPYK
+317 IENSTVIVGKVPYK

-344 GARYYSSNPDVATID
+344 GARYYSSNTDVATID

-371 EVTFAAEFGGE
+371 EVTFTAEFGEE
-382 RISIDLHVRK
+382 RISIDLRVRK

-412 YGSMYFEYSGE
+412 YGNMYFEYLGE

-443 TGSENLNRFK
+443 TGSENLSRFK

-469 VITFS
+469 VITITFS
-474 EFEKG
+474 ESEKG
-479 VRKNVKVIAEAKDSP
+479 VRKNVKVVAEAKDSP
-494 YAGDSIRR
+494 YAGDSIKR

-507 VMYGVNVKTAD
+507 VMYGVNVETAD

-524 NEEID
+524 NEGIH
-529 GKDGKKYKYEVF
+529 EVF
-541 MRNDITI
+541 LRNDITI

-553 TEQDTSKLNVSSS
+553 TEADTRNISG
-566 DKGDETRTWFNA
+566 DKGEETRTWCNA
-578 PLTLTTSL
+578 PLKLKTSL
-586 YGNGYTIDWKHKDFD
+586 YGNGYTIDWKHRDYDDPTAKP
-601 KATDKANIMGSN
+601 NIMGSN
-613 IFMLKGQEDKNEPR
+613 ILVMDGPQDKDKPR

-632 VKVKS
+632 VKIKS
-637 SELPKENSFAS
+637 SELPKNNTFA
-648 NDFVGI
+648 NKDFVGI
-654 GVQTMGN
+654 GVETKGN

-732 ASPSVGFSSGDD
+732 ASPSVGFSSGDN

-760 YNWKQDIDL
+760 YNWKQDVDL
-769 DLVGRI
+769 DLVGGI
-775 TSNEAIDNLLK
+775 TNNEAIDNLLK

-813 GMLFSGLNHE
+813 GMMFSGLYYK
-823 NRVTVTGALEENGFD
+823 NRITVTGAIEENGFD

-844 SELVEEVNKVLASTL
+844 SELVEETNKVLASTL

-881 NSNLVHSQGLY
+881 NSNLVHSQELY

>member
-108 INWTGTFDVVAK
+108 INWTGTFDIVAK

-139 RSAYIVYKDAKQLDG
+139 RSAYIVYKDVKLG
-154 MPGIDITTDEII
+154 ETPGIDITTDEII

-252 TDSVSL
+252 TDSISL

-276 ESGTIVFSGK
+276 ESGAIVFSGK

-298 MTLRKVESETSIVF
+298 MTLRKVESENSIVF

-317 IENNTVIVGKVPYK
+317 IENSTVIVGKVPYK

-344 GARYYSSNPDVATID
+344 GARYYSSNTDVATID

-371 EVTFAAEFGGE
+371 EVTFTAEFGE
-382 RISIDLHVRK
+382 ESISIDLHVRK

-398 LEKDAPQGIADECV
+398 LEKDAPQGIADECI
-412 YGSMYFEYSGE
+412 YGNMYFE
-423 EMTGRLVPFR
+423 EMTGRLVPLR

-443 TGSENLNRFK
+443 TGSENLSRFK

-469 VITFS
+469 MITFS

-479 VRKNVKVIAEAKDSP
+479 VRKNVKVTAEAKDSP
-494 YAGDSIRR
+494 YAGDSIKR

-507 VMYGVNVKTAD
+507 VMYGVNVETAD

-529 GKDGKKYKYEVF
+529 GKKYEVF
-541 MRNDITI
+541 LRNDITI

-553 TEQDTSKLNVSSS
+553 TEADTSGISGE
-566 DKGDETRTWFNA
+566 KGEETRTWCNA
-578 PLTLTTSL
+578 PLRLSTSL
-586 YGNGYTIDWKHKDFD
+586 YGNGHTIDWKHRDYD
-601 KATDKANIMGSN
+601 DPTDKPNIMGSN
-613 IFMLKGQEDKNEPR
+613 ILVMDGPEGKDAPR

-632 VKVKS
+632 VKIKS
-637 SELPKENSFAS
+637 SELPKSNTFAS
-648 NDFVGI
+648 KDFVGI
-654 GVQTMGN
+654 GVETKGN

-675 MRIGGYDNQEKAV
+675 MRVGSYDNEEEAIN
-688 EKGDFAETLIEGTIM
+688 KGDFAETLIEGTIM

-708 FTCFSWCTF
+708 FTCFSWCTY

-760 YNWKQDIDL
+760 YNWKQDVDL
-769 DLVGRI
+769 DLVGGI
-775 TSNEAIDNLLK
+775 TNNDAIDNILK
-786 EVIQKGLSGKRYEHL
+786 EVIQKGLQGKRYEHL

-838 HEEIQI
+838 HVEIKLN
-844 SELVEEVNKVLASTL
+844 ELVAEISPGAAIIVGNL
-859 KGKLNPVTFYGYT
+859 KPVTFYGYT

-881 NSNLVHSQGLY
+881 NSNLVHSQELY

>member
-108 INWTGTFDVVAK
+108 INWTGTFDIVAK

-139 RSAYIVYKDAKQLDG
+139 RSAYIVYKDVKLG
-154 MPGIDITTDEII
+154 ETPGIDITTDEII

-252 TDSVSL
+252 TDRVSL
-258 SSIGAEGSTLVKS
+258 SSIDAVGSTLVKS

-276 ESGTIVFSGK
+276 ESDVIVFSGK

-317 IENNTVIVGKVPYK
+317 IENSTVIVGKVPYK

-344 GARYYSSNPDVATID
+344 GARYCSLNPDVATID

-371 EVTFAAEFGGE
+371 EVTFTAEFGE
-382 RISIDLHVRK
+382 ESISIDLHVRK

-412 YGSMYFEYSGE
+412 YGNMYFEYSGE

-443 TGSENLNRFK
+443 TGSENLSRFK
-453 WSVVSDGDIAT
+453 WSVVSDDNIAT
-464 IDENG
+464 KIDENG

-479 VRKNVKVIAEAKDSP
+479 VRKNVKVTAEAKDSP
-494 YAGDSIRR
+494 YAGDSIKR

-507 VMYGVNVKTAD
+507 VMYGVNVETAD
-518 ELTKAV
+518 ELTKVV
-524 NEEID
+524 NEGI
-529 GKDGKKYKYEVF
+529 DGKKYEVF
-541 MRNDITI
+541 LRNDITI
-548 RSIRY
+548 RTIRY
-553 TEQDTSKLNVSSS
+553 TEADTSGISGE
-566 DKGDETRTWFNA
+566 KGEETRTWDDA
-578 PLTLTTSL
+578 PLRLTTSL
-586 YGNGYTIDWKHKDFD
+586 YGNGHTIDWKHRDYDDPTAKP
-601 KATDKANIMGSN
+601 NIMGSN
-613 IFMLKGQEDKNEPR
+613 ILVMDGPQGKDAPR

-632 VKVKS
+632 VKIKS
-637 SELPKENSFAS
+637 SELPKSNTFAS
-648 NDFVGI
+648 KDFVGT
-654 GVQTMGN
+654 GVLTKGN

-666 CVIENAMYC
+666 CVIENAMFC
-675 MRIGGYDNQEKAV
+675 MKVGSYNNEEEAIK
-688 EKGDFAETLIEGTIM
+688 KGDFAETLIEGTIM

-708 FTCFSWCTF
+708 FTCFSWCAY

-760 YNWKQDIDL
+760 YNWKQDVDL
-769 DLVGRI
+769 DLVGGI
-775 TSNEAIDNLLK
+775 TNNDAIDNILK
-786 EVIQKGLSGKRYEHL
+786 EVIQKGLQGKRYEHL

-838 HEEIQI
+838 HAEIKLN
-844 SELVEEVNKVLASTL
+844 ELVAEISPGAAIIVGNL
-859 KGKLNPVTFYGYT
+859 KPVTFYGYT

-881 NSNLVHSQGLY
+881 NSNLVHSQELY

>member
-24 TNVVLITPDITVASV
+24 TNVVLITPDITVASI

-185 SSDKNV
+185 SNDKNV

-202 QGAGTA
+202 KGAGTA

-225 RVAPEIVRTVQI
+225 RIAPEIVRTVQI

-258 SSIGAEGSTLVKS
+258 SSIGAVGSTLVKS

-276 ESGTIVFSGK
+276 ESDTIVFSGK

-298 MTLRKVESETSIVF
+298 MTLRKVESENSIVF

-317 IENNTVIVGKVPYK
+317 IENSTVIVGKVPYK

-371 EVTFAAEFGGE
+371 EVTFTAEFGEE
-382 RISIDLHVRK
+382 RISIDLRVRK

-412 YGSMYFEYSGE
+412 YGNMYFDSGE
-423 EMTGRLVPFR
+423 EMTGRLVPLR

-443 TGSENLNRFK
+443 TGSENRSRFK

-469 VITFS
+469 MITFS
-474 EFEKG
+474 DFEKG
-479 VRKNVKVIAEAKDSP
+479 VRKNVKVTAEAKDSP
-494 YAGDSIRR
+494 YAGDSIKR

-507 VMYGVNVKTAD
+507 VMYGVNVETAD

-529 GKDGKKYKYEVF
+529 GKKYEVF

-553 TEQDTSKLNVSSS
+553 TEADTKGFSGE
-566 DKGDETRTWFNA
+566 KGDEKRVWGEA
-578 PLTLTTSL
+578 PLRLTTSL
-586 YGNGYTIDWKHKDFD
+586 YGNGHTINWKHRDYDDPTAKP
-601 KATDKANIMGSN
+601 NIMGSN
-613 IFMLKGQEDKNEPR
+613 ILVMDGPQGKDAPR

-632 VKVKS
+632 VKIKS
-637 SELPKENSFAS
+637 SELPKNNTFAS
-648 NDFVGI
+648 KDFVGI
-654 GVQTMGN
+654 GVETKGN

-675 MRIGGYDNQEKAV
+675 MRVGSYDNEEEAV
-688 EKGDFAETLIEGTIM
+688 KKGDFAETLIEGTIM

-708 FTCFSWCTF
+708 FTCFSWCTY

-760 YNWKQDIDL
+760 YNWKQDVDL
-769 DLVGRI
+769 DLVGGI
-775 TSNEAIDNLLK
+775 TNNDAIDNILK
-786 EVIQKGLSGKRYEHL
+786 EVIQKGLQGKRYEHL

-838 HEEIQI
+838 HAEIKLN
-844 SELVEEVNKVLASTL
+844 ELVAEISPGAAIIVGNL
-859 KGKLNPVTFYGYT
+859 KPVTFYGYT

-881 NSNLVHSQGLY
+881 TSNLVHSQELY